1 MHTINIHSSTFNNTL
16 YSIQKRLVFLLCI
29 ASALVSASLWSMTAS
44 AAAPVALSHILSVQ
58 TYAGGGNGPDSTSD
72 GASTKTAR
80 FGGPNGLRVA
90 PDGRL
95 FVTDRGRLRV
105 VSADG
110 STVSTYAGGGS
121 VDVDSAS
128 TSNIRFS
135 SLQDVAIHPDGRVF
149 VLDGGSFSGHR
160 VYVIDPTGSTASVY
174 AGGGI
179 FGDFAGSFADGVSTT
194 TARFNQPLGMALR
207 SDGRLFIAD
216 TENHR
221 IRVISADGATVSTY
235 AGNGNPGLVDG
246 DADAAEFNRPVSLAF
261 ATDGRLFVGDGDN
274 RRIRVISADGNT
286 VSTYAGR
293 GATGETAPDER
304 FPPADSI
311 DFFDVAYIAI
321 TTDGRILV
329 GDDGSHNIRVISAD
343 GSRISV
349 YAGVNV
355 AASDNIR
362 PSFGINPLNEGYPAA
377 DAGFRNPQGIAIDA
391 TGRVFVANRDF
402 NLVSV
407 IAPSLAVADIPPVQL
422 SAAQQVRGA
431 SVFSAGVVQSLFSDA
446 DGSTLSYSLVE
457 TSSATAISFAIDSVS
472 GAITYLQPTEAL
484 ANTQTLVI
492 AASDEQ
498 GTATSRL
505 TVISEPLSNY
515 PPQFGLS
522 TSALT
527 RAEGFADPITITIN
541 DPDDGDTDG
550 IEQPITYSLRIAP
563 NDLSAPFATFAID
576 PQSGTITITS
586 ISGVGAFGNITV
598 RVIADDGSNSHS
610 ESEQSFTLTVTQV
623 NNTPPVVAPSLR
635 TVRTYA
641 GSGVNDF
648 ADGSALTAQF
658 NTPNGIARAADG
670 RLFVAD
676 TVNHRI
682 RVISADGATV
692 STYAGDGVQN
702 FADGS
707 TTTAR
712 FDQPQGIAVA
722 ADGRLFVADES
733 NNRIRVISA
742 DGTTVSTYAGDGV
755 AAFADGSTSTASFR
769 SPRGIAV
776 AADGRLFVADTVNHR
791 IRVISADGATVSTY
805 AGSGN
810 TGFFGGGFADGS
822 TTTARFNT
830 PIGIAVAADGRVFV
844 ADAINH
850 RIRVISADG
859 ATVSTYA
866 GSGNTGFFGGGFAD
880 GSTTTARFASPAD
893 FVVTSDGRVFVADT
907 GNSRIRVISADG
919 ASVSTYAGSGATAQT
934 NAPQELQAALDI
946 DLGTPQRMTLAPDG
960 RLFFTDSDSHR
971 IRVIEVIPSTSE
983 NFGSVTLGTGFQG
996 AGTRVISA
1004 QNLFFDA
1011 EDNDLTFS
1019 ILSGNEDGLFAIDAA
1034 SGRVTLADSL
1044 TDTRTGTNTLVIQAQ
1059 DLAGSATVTLTI
1071 VVEEVN
1077 DPPTFA
1083 LSASALALDEDFGT
1097 NTDIVVV
1104 NPDDGDAAI
1113 EQTLTYRVFTINL
1126 LPAELAALVTIAIS
1140 SETGAVTL
1148 SSVDNAFGEVML
1160 TVEVNDS
1167 SDTDNI
1173 AQQTFLLRINSV
1185 NDAPRFTLS
1194 DAAITL
1200 EEEFSENTSITV
1212 SSSDDGDGTNQPL
1225 TYSISPASTGFATL
1239 AIDAQSGAVTITS
1252 IADGFGSAVIT
1263 VTVDDASAINSVA
1276 TQTFMLTVS
1285 NVNDA
1290 PNLTLSTNVL
1300 TLNEDFGSNVVDI
1313 IENVDDGD
1321 GTNQVLSYSVSTNN
1335 VGFSTLTINPQS
1347 GTLTLTSIA
1356 DAFGEATLTI
1366 TVTDSSA
1373 TNNEATQV
1381 LRLRVLPVNDP
1392 PAFSLS
1398 TTTLRLEED
1407 FTQAIT
1413 VSVVNPNDGDG
1424 DGMEQTLT
1432 YSISPASLG
1441 VVAISFD
1448 ANSGQVILNSVADEN
1463 SINPILFE
1471 ITANDGGAVNNLFSQ
1486 SFTLEIEPVDDP
1498 GNDPPN
1504 VVLSTAVLTLDEDFG
1519 SASITVVSSDDG
1531 DGTNQPLTYSVSP
1544 NNIGFATISI
1554 DSNSGAITL
1563 SSVDNQFGQATLFVT
1578 VDDSA
1583 PEDNLSIIQVVVRA
1597 RAVNDVPAFTL
1608 SRTALTLDEDFGS
1621 ATVNVASSD
1630 DGDNGVQTLSYT
1642 ISTMNVGFATLTI
1655 DSASGEVRLSSVLNA
1670 IGSAAITVTVD
1681 DSSATNNVA
1690 TQTFTLTVN
1699 EVNDPPVFALSTAVL
1714 TLNED
1719 FGTNTGISVVSAN
1732 DGDNGDQVI
1741 TYRINPTNTGFATLA
1756 IDAQTGEVTISSVAN
1771 GFGSAVITVIAEDDG
1786 GGDANQS
1793 TQTFMLTVLDV
1804 VDSVLAQRI
1813 SVYAGQIGVNALVN
1827 GSSSTA
1833 RFDTPKGLAL
1843 RADGSLLIVDS
1854 GNNVIRLI
1862 SANGATVS
1870 TYPDSSATSTFN
1882 QLADIAATVDGR
1894 VFVADS
1900 GARQILVI
1908 SADGS
1913 TVSVYA
1919 GSGIAGSENGNSLA
1933 TAQFIEPV
1941 SLAVAEDGRLFIG
1954 DVGSNQIRVINANG
1968 SAVSTYFVGDGR
1980 FVPNDMSIAADGRI
1994 FVADTDNNRIAV
2006 INAAGTAVANYAG
2019 ANAGYVDG
2027 AIASAQ
2033 FNQPQAAFIAGRTV
2047 FVADSNNDVVRLID
2061 ARVSTVS
2068 TLIADTGDLVLDA
2081 PAGIVVSTDGRS
2093 VFIADQN
2100 NHRIVLVETGN
2111 NLPTISAPATFSL
2124 PVNANRSITVTA
2136 TDTDETGSLSF
2147 QVSGGADLL
2156 TLTTA
2161 TNSLMIRSGSD
2172 MGSTTL
2178 TLHTSD
2184 SLGAHTYAELVVTVT
2199 AAAVEQPGSG
2209 GGGDSSGGG
2218 GGGGCSL
2225 QSESGAID
2233 WTLWLLALLSL
2244 AALRGYRRRVS

>member
-1 MHTINIHSSTFNNTL
+1 MHKTNTHTNTFNNTL

-29 ASALVSASLWSMTAS
+29 VLALMSASLWSMTAS
-44 AAAPVALSHILSVQ
+44 AAAPVAVSHILSVH
-58 TYAGGGNGPDSTSD
+58 TYAGGGSGPDSTSD

-80 FGGPNGLRVA
+80 FDRPIGLRVA

-128 TSNIRFS
+128 TSNIRFR

-149 VLDGGSFSGHR
+149 VLDGASFSGNR

-174 AGGGI
+174 AGGGPI
-179 FGDFAGSFADGVSTT
+179 ANFAGSFADGASTT
-194 TARFNQPLGMALR
+194 TARFNRPLGMALH

-216 TENHR
+216 TDNHR
-221 IRVISADGATVSTY
+221 IRVISADGATVFTY
-235 AGNGNPGLVDG
+235 AGNGNPGLLDG
-246 DADAAEFNRPVSLAF
+246 DADTAEFNGPVSLAF

-293 GATGETAPDER
+293 GETGETTSEAQ

-349 YAGVNV
+349 YAGANDIDP
-355 AASDNIR
+355 DNRR
-362 PSFGINPLNEGYPAA
+362 PLTLSNPLNEGHPAA
-377 DAGFRNPQGIAIDA
+377 VAGFRDPRGIAIDA
-391 TGRVFVANRDF
+391 TGRVFVANLDF
-402 NLVSV
+402 DLVSV

-422 SAAQQVRGA
+422 SDAQQVRGA
-431 SVFSAGVVQSLFSDA
+431 SVISAGVVQSLFSDA
-446 DGSTLSYSLVE
+446 DGSTLSYSLVV
-457 TSSATAISFAIDSVS
+457 TSSATVSFAIDSVS

-515 PPQFGLS
+515 PPQFRLS

-527 RAEGFADPITITIN
+527 RVEGFADPITITIN

-550 IEQPITYSLRIAP
+550 IEQPITYSLRIDP
-563 NDLSAPFATFAID
+563 NDLLAPFATFAID

-586 ISGVGAFGNITV
+586 ISGAGAFGNITV
-598 RVIADDGSNSHS
+598 RVIADDGSNSRS
-610 ESEQSFTLTVTQV
+610 ESEQSFILTVTQV

-658 NTPNGIARAADG
+658 NTPGGIARAADG
-670 RLFVAD
+670 RFFVADAGNHRIRVISADGATVSTYAGEGVENFADGSTSTARFRSPRGIALAADGRVFVADERNHRIRVISADGATVSTYAGIGFGFANGSTSTARFAFPSDVALAADGSLFVAD
-676 TVNHRI
+676 SVNHRI

-692 STYAGDGVQN
+692 STYAGSGSG
-702 FADGS
+702 FANGS

-712 FDQPQGIAVA
+712 FDTPQGVAVA
-722 ADGRLFVADES
+722 ADGRVFVAD
-733 NNRIRVISA
+733 A
-742 DGTTVSTYAGDGV
+742 
-755 AAFADGSTSTASFR
+755 
-769 SPRGIAV
+769 
-776 AADGRLFVADTVNHR
+776 VNHR

-810 TGFFGGGFADGS
+810 TGNLVGGFADGS
-822 TTTARFNT
+822 TTTAQFDNPT
-830 PIGIAVAADGRVFV
+830 DVVVTSDGRVFV
-844 ADAINH
+844 TDTGNH

-859 ATVSTYA
+859 AA
-866 GSGNTGFFGGGFAD
+866 
-880 GSTTTARFASPAD
+880 
-893 FVVTSDGRVFVADT
+893 
-907 GNSRIRVISADG
+907 
-919 ASVSTYAGSGATAQT
+919 VSTYAGSGAAAQT
-934 NAPQELQAALDI
+934 NADQALQAALDI
-946 DLGTPQRMTLAPDG
+946 DLRQPRRMILAPDG
-960 RLFFTDSDSHR
+960 RLFFTDSGNHR
-971 IRVIEVIPSTSE
+971 IRVIEVISSASE
-983 NFGSVTLGTGFQG
+983 NFGSVTLGAGFQG

-1011 EDNDLTFS
+1011 EANDLTFS

-1034 SGRVTLADSL
+1034 SGRVTLAGSL
-1044 TDTRTGTNTLVIQAQ
+1044 TDTQTGINTLVIQAE
-1059 DLAGSATVTLTI
+1059 DMAGSATVTLTI

-1077 DPPTFA
+1077 HPPTFT
-1083 LSASALALDEDFGT
+1083 LSATTLELNEDFGT

-1113 EQTLTYRVFTINL
+1113 EQPLTYSIFTNNL
-1126 LPAELAALVTIAIS
+1126 QSAALAALVTIAIS
-1140 SETGAVTL
+1140 TETGAVSL
-1148 SSVDNAFGEVML
+1148 SSVDNAFGEVSL
-1160 TVEVNDS
+1160 TVVVNDS
-1167 SDTDNI
+1167 SDTDNL

-1200 EEEFSENTSITV
+1200 EEGFSENTSITV
-1212 SSSDDGDGTNQPL
+1212 SSSDDGDGSNQPL

-1239 AIDAQSGAVTITS
+1239 AIDAQSGSVTITS
-1252 IADGFGSAVIT
+1252 IAEGFGSAVIT
-1263 VTVDDASAINSVA
+1263 VTVTDSSATNNVA

-1300 TLNEDFGSNVVDI
+1300 TLNEDFVSNVVGI
-1313 IENVDDGD
+1313 IENADDGD

-1398 TTTLRLEED
+1398 TTTLSLEED
-1407 FTQAIT
+1407 FAQAIT
-1413 VSVVNPNDGDG
+1413 VSVVNPNDGDA

-1432 YSISPASLG
+1432 YSISPASSEL
-1441 VVAISFD
+1441 VAISFD
-1448 ANSGQVILNSVADEN
+1448 ANSGQVILNSVADAN

-1471 ITANDGGAVNNLFSQ
+1471 ITAHDGGAVNNLFSQ
-1486 SFTLEIEPVDDP
+1486 SFTLEIEPVDEP

-1519 SASITVVSSDDG
+1519 SVSITVVSSDDG
-1531 DGTNQPLTYSVSP
+1531 DEDDTNQPLTYSISP

-1583 PEDNLSIIQVVVRA
+1583 PEDNLSVIQVIVEA
-1597 RAVNDVPAFTL
+1597 RAVNDVPAFTF

-1642 ISTMNVGFATLTI
+1642 ISTMNVAFATLTI
-1655 DSASGEVRLSSVLNA
+1655 DSASGEVRLSSVPNA
-1670 IGSAAITVTVD
+1670 IGAATITVTVD
-1681 DSSATNNVA
+1681 DASATNNVA

-1699 EVNDPPVFALSTAVL
+1699 AVNDPPVFALSTAVL

-1719 FGTNTGISVVSAN
+1719 FGTNTNISVVSAN
-1732 DGDNGDQVI
+1732 DGDNGDQEI

-1786 GGDANQS
+1786 GGNTNQS

-1813 SVYAGQIGVNALVN
+1813 SVYAGQAGDNALVN

-1862 SANGATVS
+1862 SADGATVS
-1870 TYPDSSATSTFN
+1870 TYPDSSATSTFT

-1900 GARQILVI
+1900 GERRILVI

-1933 TAQFIEPV
+1933 TAQFNEPV

-1954 DVGSNQIRVINANG
+1954 DVGNNQIRVINADG
-1968 SAVSTYFVGDGR
+1968 SAVSTYFDGDGQ
-1980 FVPNDMSIAADGRI
+1980 FVPNDISIAADGRV
-1994 FVADTDNNRIAV
+1994 FVADTDNNRVAV
-2006 INAAGTAVANYAG
+2006 INAARAAARTVTNYAG

-2047 FVADSNNDVVRLID
+2047 FVADSNNDVVRLIG
-2061 ARVSTVS
+2061 ARASTVS

-2081 PAGIVVSTDGRS
+2081 PAGIVVSTDGSS

-2124 PVNANRSITVTA
+2124 PVNANRSISVTA

-2161 TNSLMIRSGSD
+2161 TNSLMILSGSD

-2184 SLGAHTYAELVVTVT
+2184 SLGARTYAELVVTVT
-2199 AAAVEQPGSG
+2199 NAVEQPGSG
-2209 GGGDSSGGG
+2209 GGGGDSSGG

>member
-1 MHTINIHSSTFNNTL
+1 MHTTNTHSNTHSSTFNNTL
-16 YSIQKRLVFLLCI
+16 YSIPKRLVFLFCI
-29 ASALVSASLWSMTAS
+29 VSASLWSMTAS
-44 AAAPVALSHILSVQ
+44 AAAPVALSHILSVH
-58 TYAGGGNGPDSTSD
+58 TYAGGGNGPDNDTD

-80 FGGPNGLRVA
+80 FSGVTGLRVA

-128 TSNIRFS
+128 TANIYFRR
-135 SLQDVAIHPDGRVF
+135 LQDVAIHPDGRVF
-149 VLDGGSFSGHR
+149 VLDGSSFSGHR

-174 AGGGI
+174 AGGGLI
-179 FGDFAGSFADGVSTT
+179 GRTFGSFADGASTT
-194 TARFNQPLGMALR
+194 TARFSQPLGMALH

-216 TENHR
+216 TANHR

-235 AGNGNPGLVDG
+235 AGNGNPGLLDG
-246 DADAAEFNRPVSLAF
+246 DADAAEFNRPISLAF

-293 GATGETAPDER
+293 GVTGETATNAQ

-329 GDDGSHNIRVISAD
+329 SDDGSHNIRVISAD
-343 GSRISV
+343 GSRVSV
-349 YAGVNV
+349 YAGAN
-355 AASDNIR
+355 DIDPGNIR
-362 PSFGINPLNEGYPAA
+362 LGFGSNPLNEGLPAA
-377 DAGFRNPQGIAIDA
+377 EAGFGTPQGIAIDA
-391 TGRVFVANRDF
+391 TGRVFVANIGF
-402 NLVSV
+402 GLVSV

-431 SVFSAGVVQSLFSDA
+431 SVINAGLVQSLFSDA
-446 DGSTLSYSLVE
+446 DGSILSYSLVE
-457 TSSATAISFAIDSVS
+457 TSSATAVSFAIDSVS

-505 TVISEPLSNY
+505 TVVSEPLSNY

-527 RAEGFADPITITIN
+527 RVEGFADPITITIT

-550 IEQPITYSLRIAP
+550 IEQPITYSLRIDP
-563 NDLSAPFATFAID
+563 NDLLAPFATFAID

-586 ISGVGAFGNITV
+586 ISGVGVFGNITV

-623 NNTPPVVAPSLR
+623 SNTPPMVAPSLR
-635 TVRTYA
+635 IVRTYA
-641 GSGVNDF
+641 GSGVISGFVNF

-658 NTPNGIARAADG
+658 NGPSGIARAADG
-670 RLFVAD
+670 RLFIGDINNRRIRVISADGATVSTYAGNRLQNDFADGSTTTARFLSPRGVAVTTDGRLFVADEGNHRIRVISADGATVSTYAGDGAFGFANGSTTTARFASPLGVAVTTDGRLFVAD
-676 TVNHRI
+676 TRNHRIRVISADGTVSTYAGSGNTATLVGGFADGSTTTARFDQPSGVAVAADGRVFVADTINHRI

-692 STYAGDGVQN
+692 STYAGDGVQG

-712 FDQPQGIAVA
+712 FDDPTDVVVA
-722 ADGRLFVADES
+722 SDGRVFVTDTD
-733 NNRIRVISA
+733 NN
-742 DGTTVSTYAGDGV
+742 
-755 AAFADGSTSTASFR
+755 
-769 SPRGIAV
+769 
-776 AADGRLFVADTVNHR
+776 R

-805 AGSGN
+805 AGSG
-810 TGFFGGGFADGS
+810 
-822 TTTARFNT
+822 
-830 PIGIAVAADGRVFV
+830 AVAQA
-844 ADAINH
+844 
-850 RIRVISADG
+850 
-859 ATVSTYA
+859 
-866 GSGNTGFFGGGFAD
+866 
-880 GSTTTARFASPAD
+880 
-893 FVVTSDGRVFVADT
+893 
-907 GNSRIRVISADG
+907 
-919 ASVSTYAGSGATAQT
+919 
-934 NAPQELQAALDI
+934 NAPQLESETALDT
-946 DLGTPQRMTLAPDG
+946 DLSAPRRMTLAPDG
-960 RLFFTDSDSHR
+960 RLFFTDSGSHR
-971 IRVIEVIPSTSE
+971 IRVIEVISSTSE
-983 NFGSVTLGTGFQG
+983 NFGSVTLGAGFQG
-996 AGTRVISA
+996 AGTRVIGA
-1004 QNLFFDA
+1004 QSLFFDA
-1011 EDNDLTFS
+1011 EASDLSFS

-1034 SGRVTLADSL
+1034 SGRVTLAGSL
-1044 TDTRTGTNTLVIQAQ
+1044 TDTQTGINTLVIQAQ
-1059 DLAGSATVTLTI
+1059 DMAGSATVTLTI
-1071 VVEEVN
+1071 VVEEMN
-1077 DPPTFA
+1077 QAPTFT
-1083 LSASALALDEDFGT
+1083 LSASTLALDEDFGI

-1113 EQTLTYRVFTINL
+1113 EQTLTYSIFTNNL
-1126 LPAELAALVTIAIS
+1126 QPAALAALVSIAIS
-1140 SETGAVTL
+1140 TETGAVTL
-1148 SSVDNAFGEVML
+1148 SSVDNAFGEVTL

-1167 SDTDNI
+1167 SDTDNT
-1173 AQQTFLLRINSV
+1173 AQQTFLLRINNV

-1194 DAAITL
+1194 TAAITL

-1212 SSSDDGDGTNQPL
+1212 SSSDDGDAAIEQTL

-1263 VTVDDASAINSVA
+1263 VTVDDASATNNVA

-1300 TLNEDFGSNVVDI
+1300 TLNEDFDSNVVGI
-1313 IENVDDGD
+1313 IENADDGD

-1335 VGFSTLTINPQS
+1335 VGFTTLTINAQS

-1392 PAFSLS
+1392 PIFSLS

-1407 FTQAIT
+1407 FAQAIT
-1413 VSVVNPNDGDG
+1413 VSVVNPNDGDD

-1432 YSISPASLG
+1432 YSISPASIEL
-1441 VVAISFD
+1441 VAISFD
-1448 ANSGQVILNSVADEN
+1448 ANSGQVILNSVADAN

-1471 ITANDGGAVNNLFSQ
+1471 ITAHDGGAVNNLFSQ
-1486 SFTLEIEPVDDP
+1486 AFTLEIEPFNDS

-1519 SASITVVSSDDG
+1519 SVSITVVSSDDG
-1531 DGTNQPLTYSVSP
+1531 DGTNQPLTYSIST

-1554 DSNSGAITL
+1554 DSNSGTITL

-1583 PEDNLSIIQVVVRA
+1583 SEDNLSVIQVVVRA

-1621 ATVNVASSD
+1621 ATVDVASSD
-1630 DGDNGVQTLSYT
+1630 DGDNGVQTLSYS

-1655 DSASGEVRLSSVLNA
+1655 DSASGEVRLSSVLDA
-1670 IGSAAITVTVD
+1670 IGSATITVTVD
-1681 DSSATNNVA
+1681 DSSAANNVA
-1690 TQTFTLTVN
+1690 TQTFTVTVN
-1699 EVNDPPVFALSTAVL
+1699 AVNDPPVFALSTAVL

-1719 FGTNTGISVVSAN
+1719 FGTNTVISVVSAN
-1732 DGDNGDQVI
+1732 DGDNGNQVI
-1741 TYRINPTNTGFATLA
+1741 TYRINSTNTGFATLA
-1756 IDAQTGEVTISSVAN
+1756 IDAQTGAVTISSVAN

-1813 SVYAGQIGVNALVN
+1813 SVYAGQIGDNALVN

-1862 SANGATVS
+1862 SADGATVS
-1870 TYPDSSATSTFN
+1870 TYPDSSATSTFD

-1900 GARQILVI
+1900 GERQILVI

-1919 GSGIAGSENGNSLA
+1919 GSGISGSENGNSLA
-1933 TAQFIEPV
+1933 TAQFNEPV

-1954 DVGSNQIRVINANG
+1954 DVGNNQIRVINANG
-1968 SAVSTYFVGDGR
+1968 STISTYFDGDGR
-1980 FVPNDMSIAADGRI
+1980 FVPNDISIAADGRV

-2081 PAGIVVSTDGRS
+2081 PAGIVVSTDGSS

-2124 PVNANRSITVTA
+2124 PVNANRSVSVTA

-2147 QVSGGADLL
+2147 QVSGGTDLL

-2172 MGSTTL
+2172 TGSTTL

-2184 SLGAHTYAELVVTVT
+2184 SLGARTYAELVVTVT
-2199 AAAVEQPGSG
+2199 DAVAQAA
-2209 GGGDSSGGG
+2209 SSSGG

-2244 AALRGYRRRVS
+2244 AALRGYRRST

>member
-1 MHTINIHSSTFNNTL
+1 MHTLNTHTNTFNNTFNNTL
-16 YSIQKRLVFLLCI
+16 YSIQKRLIFLLCI
-29 ASALVSASLWSMTAS
+29 VSALVSVSLWSMTAS
-44 AAAPVALSHILSVQ
+44 AAAPVALSHSESEQSFALTVTQVNNSPPVVAPSLRIVR
-58 TYAGGGNGPDSTSD
+58 TYAGSGLGFANGSTTT
-72 GASTKTAR
+72 ASFRSPQGIA
-80 FGGPNGLRVA
+80 VA
-90 PDGRL
+90 ADGRL
-95 FVTDRGRLRV
+95 FV
-105 VSADG
+105 
-110 STVSTYAGGGS
+110 
-121 VDVDSAS
+121 
-128 TSNIRFS
+128 
-135 SLQDVAIHPDGRVF
+135 
-149 VLDGGSFSGHR
+149 
-160 VYVIDPTGSTASVY
+160 
-174 AGGGI
+174 
-179 FGDFAGSFADGVSTT
+179 
-194 TARFNQPLGMALR
+194 
-207 SDGRLFIAD
+207 AD
-216 TENHR
+216 TFNYR

-235 AGNGNPGLVDG
+235 AG
-246 DADAAEFNRPVSLAF
+246 S
-261 ATDGRLFVGDGDN
+261 
-274 RRIRVISADGNT
+274 GNT
-286 VSTYAGR
+286 
-293 GATGETAPDER
+293 
-304 FPPADSI
+304 
-311 DFFDVAYIAI
+311 
-321 TTDGRILV
+321 
-329 GDDGSHNIRVISAD
+329 
-343 GSRISV
+343 
-349 YAGVNV
+349 
-355 AASDNIR
+355 
-362 PSFGINPLNEGYPAA
+362 
-377 DAGFRNPQGIAIDA
+377 
-391 TGRVFVANRDF
+391 
-402 NLVSV
+402 
-407 IAPSLAVADIPPVQL
+407 
-422 SAAQQVRGA
+422 
-431 SVFSAGVVQSLFSDA
+431 
-446 DGSTLSYSLVE
+446 
-457 TSSATAISFAIDSVS
+457 
-472 GAITYLQPTEAL
+472 
-484 ANTQTLVI
+484 
-492 AASDEQ
+492 
-498 GTATSRL
+498 
-505 TVISEPLSNY
+505 
-515 PPQFGLS
+515 GLS
-522 TSALT
+522 
-527 RAEGFADPITITIN
+527 G
-541 DPDDGDTDG
+541 GG
-550 IEQPITYSLRIAP
+550 
-563 NDLSAPFATFAID
+563 
-576 PQSGTITITS
+576 
-586 ISGVGAFGNITV
+586 
-598 RVIADDGSNSHS
+598 
-610 ESEQSFTLTVTQV
+610 
-623 NNTPPVVAPSLR
+623 
-635 TVRTYA
+635 
-641 GSGVNDF
+641 
-648 ADGSALTAQF
+648 
-658 NTPNGIARAADG
+658 
-670 RLFVAD
+670 
-676 TVNHRI
+676 
-682 RVISADGATV
+682 
-692 STYAGDGVQN
+692 
-702 FADGS
+702 
-707 TTTAR
+707 
-712 FDQPQGIAVA
+712 
-722 ADGRLFVADES
+722 
-733 NNRIRVISA
+733 
-742 DGTTVSTYAGDGV
+742 
-755 AAFADGSTSTASFR
+755 FADGSTSTARFDE
-769 SPRGIAV
+769 PNGVAV

-810 TGFFGGGFADGS
+810 TGFSGGGFADGS
-822 TTTARFNT
+822 TSTARFDD
-830 PIGIAVAADGRVFV
+830 PRGVAVAADGRVFV
-844 ADAINH
+844 ADESNHRIRVISADGATVSTYAGSGFGFGFANGGATTAARFSQPNGVAVAADGRVFVADTVNH

-866 GSGNTGFFGGGFAD
+866 GSGNTGLSGGGFAD
-880 GSTTTARFASPAD
+880 GTTSTAQFDSPTD
-893 FVVTSDGRVFVADT
+893 VVVASDGRLFVVDT
-907 GNSRIRVISADG
+907 GNNRIRVISADG
-919 ASVSTYAGSGATAQT
+919 SSVSTYAGSGTTAPAI
-934 NAPQELQAALDI
+934 APQELQAALDI
-946 DLGTPQRMTLAPDG
+946 ALGAPQRMTLAPDG
-960 RLFFTDSDSHR
+960 RIFFTDSNTHR
-971 IRVIEVIPSTSE
+971 IRVIEVVSSTSE
-983 NFGSVTLGTGFQG
+983 NFGSVTLGARFQG

-1011 EDNDLTFS
+1011 EGNDLTFS

-1034 SGRVTLADSL
+1034 SGRVTLAGSL
-1044 TDTRTGTNTLVIQAQ
+1044 TDRQTGINTLVIQAQ

-1077 DPPTFA
+1077 QAPTFA
-1083 LSASALALDEDFGT
+1083 LSTSTLELDEDFGT

-1113 EQTLTYRVFTINL
+1113 EQPLTYSIFANDL
-1126 LPAELAALVTIAIS
+1126 QPAELAALVSIAIS
-1140 SETGAVTL
+1140 PETGAVTL
-1148 SSVDNAFGEVML
+1148 SSVDNAFGEVTL
-1160 TVEVNDS
+1160 TVQVSESFDS
-1167 SDTDNI
+1167 ESV

-1212 SSSDDGDGTNQPL
+1212 SSSDDGDATIEQTL
-1225 TYSISPASTGFATL
+1225 TYSISPASTDFATL
-1239 AIDAQSGAVTITS
+1239 AIDAQSGAVTINS

-1263 VTVDDASAINSVA
+1263 VTVDDASATNNVA

-1300 TLNEDFGSNVVDI
+1300 TLNEDFGSKVGI
-1313 IENVDDGD
+1313 IESADDGD

-1335 VGFSTLTINPQS
+1335 VGFTTLTINAQS

-1398 TTTLRLEED
+1398 TTTLRLTED

-1413 VSVVNPNDGDG
+1413 VSVLNPNDGDD

-1432 YSISPASLG
+1432 YSISPVSLG

-1448 ANSGQVILNSVADEN
+1448 ANSGQVILNSVADAN

-1486 SFTLEIEPVDDP
+1486 PFTLEIEPVDDP

-1531 DGTNQPLTYSVSP
+1531 DGTNQPLTYSISTT
-1544 NNIGFATISI
+1544 NIGFATISI

-1563 SSVDNQFGQATLFVT
+1563 SSVDNQFGQAALFVT

-1597 RAVNDVPAFTL
+1597 RAVNDVPTFTL
-1608 SRTALTLDEDFGS
+1608 SRTA
-1621 ATVNVASSD
+1621 
-1630 DGDNGVQTLSYT
+1630 
-1642 ISTMNVGFATLTI
+1642 
-1655 DSASGEVRLSSVLNA
+1655 
-1670 IGSAAITVTVD
+1670 
-1681 DSSATNNVA
+1681 
-1690 TQTFTLTVN
+1690 
-1699 EVNDPPVFALSTAVL
+1699 L

-1719 FGTNTGISVVSAN
+1719 FGTNTSISVVSAN

-1786 GGDANQS
+1786 GGDSNQS

-1862 SANGATVS
+1862 SADGATVS

-1900 GARQILVI
+1900 GARRILVI
-1908 SADGS
+1908 SADAS
-1913 TVSVYA
+1913 TISVYA
-1919 GSGIAGSENGNSLA
+1919 GSGISGSENGNSLA
-1933 TAQFIEPV
+1933 TAQFIDPV

-1968 SAVSTYFVGDGR
+1968 SAVSTYFDGEGR
-1980 FVPNDMSIAADGRI
+1980 FVPNDINIAADGRI

-2111 NLPTISAPATFSL
+2111 SLPTINAPATFSL
-2124 PVNANRSITVTA
+2124 PLNANRSISVTA

-2199 AAAVEQPGSG
+2199 DAAVEQPGSG
-2209 GGGDSSGGG
+2209 GGGGGDSSGGGGG

-2244 AALRGYRRRVS
+2244 AALRGYRRST

>member
-1 MHTINIHSSTFNNTL
+1 MHTLNTHTNTFNNTR
-16 YSIQKRLVFLLCI
+16 YSIQKRVVFLLCI
-29 ASALVSASLWSMTAS
+29 VSALMSASLWSMTAS

-58 TYAGGGNGPDSTSD
+58 TYAGGGSGPDSTSD
-72 GASTKTAR
+72 GASTQTAR
-80 FGGPNGLRVA
+80 FDIPNGLTVA

-95 FVTDRGRLRV
+95 FITDRGRLRV

-128 TSNIRFS
+128 TSNIRFRR
-135 SLQDVAIHPDGRVF
+135 LQDVAIHPDGRVF
-149 VLDGGSFSGHR
+149 VLDGAFFSGHR

-174 AGGGI
+174 AGGGPI
-179 FGDFAGSFADGVSTT
+179 GGFAGSFADGASTT
-194 TARFNQPLGMALR
+194 TARFDRPLGMALH

-216 TENHR
+216 TDNHR

-246 DADAAEFNRPVSLAF
+246 DVDAAEFNGPVSLAF

-293 GATGETAPDER
+293 GATGETGADSP

-321 TTDGRILV
+321 TNDGRILV
-329 GDDGSHNIRVISAD
+329 SDDGSSNIRVISAD

-349 YAGVNV
+349 YAGADGVGP
-355 AASDNIR
+355 DNRR
-362 PSFGINPLNEGYPAA
+362 PNFGTNPLNEGPAA
-377 DAGFRNPQGIAIDA
+377 EAGFRIPRGIAIDA
-391 TGRVFVANRDF
+391 TGRVFVANSEF

-431 SVFSAGVVQSLFSDA
+431 SVISAGVVQSLFSDA

-457 TSSATAISFAIDSVS
+457 TSSAAVSFAIDSVS

-505 TVISEPLSNY
+505 TVVSEPLSNY
-515 PPQFGLS
+515 PPQFRLS
-522 TSALT
+522 TSAIT
-527 RAEGFADPITITIN
+527 RAEEFADPITITIK

-550 IEQPITYSLRIAP
+550 IEQPITYSLRIDP
-563 NDLSAPFATFAID
+563 NDLLAPFATFAID

-586 ISGVGAFGNITV
+586 ISGAGAFGNITV

-623 NNTPPVVAPSLR
+623 NNTPPVIAPSLR

-641 GSGVNDF
+641 GSGVSNF

-658 NTPNGIARAADG
+658 NRPSGIARTTDGRFFVADSFNHRIRVINADGATVSTYAGEGVQAFADGSTTTARFSAPRGIALAADG

-676 TVNHRI
+676 ERNHRI

-692 STYAGDGVQN
+692 STYAGDG
-702 FADGS
+702 F
-707 TTTAR
+707 
-712 FDQPQGIAVA
+712 
-722 ADGRLFVADES
+722 
-733 NNRIRVISA
+733 
-742 DGTTVSTYAGDGV
+742 
-755 AAFADGSTSTASFR
+755 AAFADGSTSTARFR
-769 SPRGIAV
+769 FPTGVAL
-776 AADGRLFVADTVNHR
+776 AADGRLFVADSLNHR

-805 AGSGN
+805 AGSAS
-810 TGFFGGGFADGS
+810 GFANGSTTTARFRSPRGIALAADGRVFVADTENQRIRVISADGATISTYAGDGVEGFADGS
-822 TTTARFNT
+822 TTTARFDDPNDVVVT
-830 PIGIAVAADGRVFV
+830 SDGRVFV
-844 ADAINH
+844 TDTGNH

-859 ATVSTYA
+859 AA
-866 GSGNTGFFGGGFAD
+866 
-880 GSTTTARFASPAD
+880 
-893 FVVTSDGRVFVADT
+893 
-907 GNSRIRVISADG
+907 
-919 ASVSTYAGSGATAQT
+919 VSTYAGSGAAAQA
-934 NAPQELQAALDI
+934 NEPQELQAALDI
-946 DLGTPQRMTLAPDG
+946 ALGAPQRMIFAPDG
-960 RLFFTDSDSHR
+960 RLFFTGSNSHR
-971 IRVIEVIPSTSE
+971 IRVIEVISSTSE
-983 NFGSVTLGTGFQG
+983 NFGSVTLGAGFQG
-996 AGTRVISA
+996 AGTRIISA
-1004 QNLFFDA
+1004 QSLFFDA
-1011 EDNDLTFS
+1011 EANDLTFS

-1034 SGRVTLADSL
+1034 SGRVTLAGSL
-1044 TDTRTGTNTLVIQAQ
+1044 TDRQTGINTLVIQAQ
-1059 DLAGSATVTLTI
+1059 DSAGSATVTLTI

-1077 DPPTFA
+1077 HPPTFT
-1083 LSASALALDEDFGT
+1083 LSATTLELNEDFGT

-1113 EQTLTYRVFTINL
+1113 EQPLTYSIFTNNL
-1126 LPAELAALVTIAIS
+1126 LPAALAALVTIAIS
-1140 SETGAVTL
+1140 TETGAVSL
-1148 SSVDNAFGEVML
+1148 SSVDNAFGEVIL
-1160 TVEVNDS
+1160 TVVVDDS
-1167 SDTDNI
+1167 SDTDNR

-1200 EEEFSENTSITV
+1200 EEGFSENTSITV
-1212 SSSDDGDGTNQPL
+1212 SSSDDGDGSNQPL
-1225 TYSISPASTGFATL
+1225 TYSISPANTGFATL
-1239 AIDAQSGAVTITS
+1239 AIDAQSGTVTITS
-1252 IADGFGSAVIT
+1252 IAEGFGSAVIT
-1263 VTVDDASAINSVA
+1263 VTVDDASATNNVA

-1290 PNLTLSTNVL
+1290 PNFTLSTNVL
-1300 TLNEDFGSNVVDI
+1300 TLNEDFGSNVVGI
-1313 IENVDDGD
+1313 IENADDGD

-1398 TTTLRLEED
+1398 TTTLSLEED
-1407 FTQAIT
+1407 FAQAIT
-1413 VSVVNPNDGDG
+1413 VSVVNPNDGDA

-1432 YSISPASLG
+1432 YSISPASSEL
-1441 VVAISFD
+1441 VAISFD
-1448 ANSGQVILNSVADEN
+1448 ANSGQVILNSVADAN

-1471 ITANDGGAVNNLFSQ
+1471 ITAHDGGAVNNLFSQ
-1486 SFTLEIEPVDDP
+1486 SFTLEIQPVDEP

-1583 PEDNLSIIQVVVRA
+1583 PEDNLSVIQVIVEA
-1597 RAVNDVPAFTL
+1597 RAVNDVPAFTF

-1642 ISTMNVGFATLTI
+1642 ISTMNVAFATLTI
-1655 DSASGEVRLSSVLNA
+1655 DSASGEVRLSSVPNA
-1670 IGSAAITVTVD
+1670 IGSATITVTVD
-1681 DSSATNNVA
+1681 DASATNNVA

-1699 EVNDPPVFALSTAVL
+1699 AVNDPPVFALSTAVL

-1719 FGTNTGISVVSAN
+1719 FGTNTNISVVSAN
-1732 DGDNGDQVI
+1732 DGDNGDQEI

-1756 IDAQTGEVTISSVAN
+1756 IDATGEVTISSVAN

-1786 GGDANQS
+1786 GGNTNQS

-1813 SVYAGQIGVNALVN
+1813 SVYAGQAGDNALVN

-1862 SANGATVS
+1862 SADGATVS
-1870 TYPDSSATSTFN
+1870 TYPDSSATSTFT

-1900 GARQILVI
+1900 GERQILVI

-1933 TAQFIEPV
+1933 TAQFNEPV

-1954 DVGSNQIRVINANG
+1954 DVGNNQIRVINADG
-1968 SAVSTYFVGDGR
+1968 SAVSTYFDGDGQ
-1980 FVPNDMSIAADGRI
+1980 FVPNDISIAADGRV
-1994 FVADTDNNRIAV
+1994 FVADTDNNRVAV
-2006 INAAGTAVANYAG
+2006 INAARAAAARTVTNYAG

-2047 FVADSNNDVVRLID
+2047 FIADSNNDVVRLIG
-2061 ARVSTVS
+2061 ARASTVS

-2124 PVNANRSITVTA
+2124 PVNANRSISVTA

-2147 QVSGGADLL
+2147 QVSGGTDLL

-2161 TNSLMIRSGSD
+2161 TNSLMILSGSD

-2184 SLGAHTYAELVVTVT
+2184 SLGARTYAELVVTVT
-2199 AAAVEQPGSG
+2199 DAVEQPGSG
-2209 GGGDSSGGG
+2209 GGGDSSGG

-2244 AALRGYRRRVS
+2244 AALRGYRRST

>member
-1 MHTINIHSSTFNNTL
+1 MHKTNTHTNTFNNTL

-29 ASALVSASLWSMTAS
+29 VSALMSASLWSMTAS

-58 TYAGGGNGPDSTSD
+58 TYAGGGSGPDSTSD
-72 GASTKTAR
+72 GASTQTAR
-80 FGGPNGLRVA
+80 FDRPTGLRVA

-95 FVTDRGRLRV
+95 FVTNPNHLRV

-128 TSNIRFS
+128 TSNIRFRR
-135 SLQDVAIHPDGRVF
+135 LLDVAIHPDGRMF
-149 VLDGGSFSGHR
+149 VLDGGERSGHR

-174 AGGGI
+174 AGGGLI
-179 FGDFAGSFADGVSTT
+179 GGSLGSFADGASTT
-194 TARFNQPLGMALR
+194 TARFNRPLGMALH

-216 TENHR
+216 TNNHR
-221 IRVISADGATVSTY
+221 IRVISADGATVFTY

-246 DADAAEFNRPVSLAF
+246 DVDAAEFNAPVSLAF
-261 ATDGRLFVGDGDN
+261 ATDGRLFVGDGAN

-293 GATGETAPDER
+293 GDTGETRSDDS

-329 GDDGSHNIRVISAD
+329 SDDGSHNIRVISAD

-349 YAGVNV
+349 YAGAN
-355 AASDNIR
+355 DIGPGNIR
-362 PSFGINPLNEGYPAA
+362 GLATSPLNEGHPAA
-377 DAGFRNPQGIAIDA
+377 DAGFRNPLGIAIDA
-391 TGRVFVANRDF
+391 TGRVFVANSNF

-457 TSSATAISFAIDSVS
+457 TSSATAVSFAIDSVS

-505 TVISEPLSNY
+505 TVISEPLSNNY
-515 PPQFGLS
+515 PPQFRLS

-550 IEQPITYSLRIAP
+550 IEQPIRYSLRIDP
-563 NDLSAPFATFAID
+563 NDLLAPFATFAID

-586 ISGVGAFGNITV
+586 ISGAGAFGNITV
-598 RVIADDGSNSHS
+598 RVIADDGSNSRS

-635 TVRTYA
+635 TVRIYA

-658 NTPNGIARAADG
+658 NLPSGIARAADG

-676 TVNHRI
+676 TFNHRIRVISADGATVSTYAGEGVQAFADGSTSTARFNAPRGIALAADGRLFVADERNHRI

-692 STYAGDGVQN
+692 STYAGDG
-702 FADGS
+702 F
-707 TTTAR
+707 
-712 FDQPQGIAVA
+712 
-722 ADGRLFVADES
+722 
-733 NNRIRVISA
+733 
-742 DGTTVSTYAGDGV
+742 
-755 AAFADGSTSTASFR
+755 AAFADGSTSTARFR
-769 SPRGIAV
+769 FPSDVALAADGSLFVADVFNHRIRVISADGATVSTYAGISAGFANGSTTTARFDRPQGVAV
-776 AADGRLFVADTVNHR
+776 AADGRVFVADIRNQR

-810 TGFFGGGFADGS
+810 TGSSVGGFADGS
-822 TTTARFNT
+822 TTTAQFEEPT
-830 PIGIAVAADGRVFV
+830 DV
-844 ADAINH
+844 
-850 RIRVISADG
+850 
-859 ATVSTYA
+859 
-866 GSGNTGFFGGGFAD
+866 
-880 GSTTTARFASPAD
+880 
-893 FVVTSDGRVFVADT
+893 VVTSDGRVFVADT
-907 GNSRIRVISADG
+907 DNSRIRVIRADG
-919 ASVSTYAGSGATAQT
+919 AAVSTYAGSGT
-934 NAPQELQAALDI
+934 NAQINADQALQAALDI
-946 DLGTPQRMTLAPDG
+946 DLRFPQRMTLAPDG
-960 RLFFTDSDSHR
+960 RLFFTDAINR
-971 IRVIEVIPSTSE
+971 IRVIEVISSTSE
-983 NFGSVTLGTGFQG
+983 NFGSVTLGAGFQG

-1011 EDNDLTFS
+1011 EANDLTFS

-1034 SGRVTLADSL
+1034 SGRVTLAGSL
-1044 TDTRTGTNTLVIQAQ
+1044 TDRQTGINTLVVQAQ

-1077 DPPTFA
+1077 QAPTFT
-1083 LSASALALDEDFGT
+1083 LSASTLELDEDFST
-1097 NTDIVVV
+1097 NTDIVIV

-1113 EQTLTYRVFTINL
+1113 EQTLTYSIFTNNL
-1126 LPAELAALVTIAIS
+1126 QPAALAALVSIAIS
-1140 SETGAVTL
+1140 TETGAVTL
-1148 SSVDNAFGEVML
+1148 SSVDNAFGEVIL
-1160 TVEVNDS
+1160 TVVVNDS
-1167 SDTDNI
+1167 SDTDNL
-1173 AQQTFLLRINSV
+1173 ARQTFLLRINSV

-1200 EEEFSENTSITV
+1200 EEGFSENTSITV

-1239 AIDAQSGAVTITS
+1239 AIDAQSGTVTITS

-1263 VTVDDASAINSVA
+1263 VTVDDASATNNVA

-1290 PNLTLSTNVL
+1290 PNFTLSTNVL
-1300 TLNEDFGSNVVDI
+1300 TLNEDFGSNVVGI
-1313 IENVDDGD
+1313 IENADDGD

-1335 VGFSTLTINPQS
+1335 VGFSTLTINAQS

-1398 TTTLRLEED
+1398 TTTLRLDED
-1407 FTQAIT
+1407 FAQAIT
-1413 VSVVNPNDGDG
+1413 VSVVNPNDGD

-1432 YSISPASLG
+1432 YSISPVSLG
-1441 VVAISFD
+1441 VVDISFD
-1448 ANSGQVILNSVADEN
+1448 ANSGQVILNSVADAN
-1463 SINPILFE
+1463 SITPILFE

-1486 SFTLEIEPVDDP
+1486 SFTLEIEPVDEP

-1504 VVLSTAVLTLDEDFG
+1504 VVLSTTVLTLDEDFG

-1531 DGTNQPLTYSVSP
+1531 DEDGTNQPLTYSIST

-1583 PEDNLSIIQVVVRA
+1583 PEDNLSIIPVVVRA
-1597 RAVNDVPAFTL
+1597 RAVNDVPTFTL

-1655 DSASGEVRLSSVLNA
+1655 DSASGEVRLSSVPNA
-1670 IGSAAITVTVD
+1670 IGSATITVTVD
-1681 DSSATNNVA
+1681 DASATNNVA

-1699 EVNDPPVFALSTAVL
+1699 AVNDPPVFALSTAVL

-1719 FGTNTGISVVSAN
+1719 FGTNTNISVVSAN

-1756 IDAQTGEVTISSVAN
+1756 IDATGAVTISSVAN

-1786 GGDANQS
+1786 GGNTNQS

-1813 SVYAGQIGVNALVN
+1813 SVYAGQAGDNALVN

-1862 SANGATVS
+1862 SADGATVS

-1900 GARQILVI
+1900 GERQILVI

-1933 TAQFIEPV
+1933 TAQFSEPV

-1954 DVGSNQIRVINANG
+1954 DVGNNQIRVINADG
-1968 SAVSTYFVGDGR
+1968 SAVSTYFDGDGQ
-1980 FVPNDMSIAADGRI
+1980 FVPNDISIAADGRV
-1994 FVADTDNNRIAV
+1994 FVADTDNNRVAV
-2006 INAAGTAVANYAG
+2006 INAARAAARTVTNYAG

-2047 FVADSNNDVVRLID
+2047 FVADSNNDVVRLIG
-2061 ARVSTVS
+2061 ARASTVS

-2081 PAGIVVSTDGRS
+2081 PAGIVVSTDGSS

-2124 PVNANRSITVTA
+2124 PVNANRSISVTA

-2161 TNSLMIRSGSD
+2161 TNSLMILSGSD

-2184 SLGAHTYAELVVTVT
+2184 SLGARTYAELVVTVT
-2199 AAAVEQPGSG
+2199 NAVEQPGSG
-2209 GGGDSSGGG
+2209 GGGDSSGG

>member
-1 MHTINIHSSTFNNTL
+1 MEARSLGIA
-16 YSIQKRLVFLLCI
+16 YMLLTQ
-29 ASALVSASLWSMTAS
+29 L
-44 AAAPVALSHILSVQ
+44 AAPPLFMRAGDQLVAL
-58 TYAGGGNGPDSTSD
+58 T
-72 GASTKTAR
+72 
-80 FGGPNGLRVA
+80 
-90 PDGRL
+90 
-95 FVTDRGRLRV
+95 
-105 VSADG
+105 
-110 STVSTYAGGGS
+110 
-121 VDVDSAS
+121 
-128 TSNIRFS
+128 
-135 SLQDVAIHPDGRVF
+135 
-149 VLDGGSFSGHR
+149 
-160 VYVIDPTGSTASVY
+160 
-174 AGGGI
+174 
-179 FGDFAGSFADGVSTT
+179 GSFADGASTT
-194 TARFNQPLGMALR
+194 TARFDRPLGMALR

-216 TENHR
+216 TDNHR

-235 AGNGNPGLVDG
+235 AGNGNPGLLDG
-246 DADAAEFNRPVSLAF
+246 DADTAEFNRPVSLAF

-293 GATGETAPDER
+293 GATGETVIGSQ

-311 DFFDVAYIAI
+311 DFYDVAYIAI
-321 TTDGRILV
+321 TNDGRILV
-329 GDDGSHNIRVISAD
+329 SDDGSHNIRVISAD
-343 GSRISV
+343 GSRVSV
-349 YAGVNV
+349 YAGANDIDPGNRRPN
-355 AASDNIR
+355 AAT
-362 PSFGINPLNEGYPAA
+362 NPLNEGLPAVE
-377 DAGFRNPQGIAIDA
+377 AGFRNPQGIAIDA
-391 TGRVFVANRDF
+391 TGRVFVAHRELNI
-402 NLVSV
+402 VSV
-407 IAPSLAVADIPPVQL
+407 IAPSLAVADIPPAQL

-431 SVFSAGVVQSLFSDA
+431 SVFSASVVQSLFSDA
-446 DGSTLSYSLVE
+446 DGSILSYSLVE
-457 TSSATAISFAIDSVS
+457 TSSATAVPFAIDSVS

-505 TVISEPLSNY
+505 TVVSEPLSNY
-515 PPQFGLS
+515 PPQFRLS

-527 RAEGFADPITITIN
+527 RVAGFADPITITIN
-541 DPDDGDTDG
+541 GPDDGDTDG
-550 IEQPITYSLRIAP
+550 IEQPITYSLRIDP
-563 NDLSAPFATFAID
+563 NDLLAPFATFAID

-586 ISGVGAFGNITV
+586 ISGADAFGNITV

-623 NNTPPVVAPSLR
+623 SNTPPMVAPSLR
-635 TVRTYA
+635 IVRTYA
-641 GSGVNDF
+641 GSGVINSFVNF

-658 NTPNGIARAADG
+658 SGPSGIARAADG
-670 RLFVAD
+670 RLFIGDTNNRRIRVISADGATVSTYAGNRDQDFFADGSTSTARFLSPRGVALAADGSLFVADEGNHRIRVISADGATVSTYAGGATGFANGTTTTARFASPLDVAVTTDGRLFVAD
-676 TVNHRI
+676 TRNHRIRVISADGTVSTYAGSGNTGTLVNGFADGSTTTARFDQPSGVAVAADGRVFVADTINHRI

-692 STYAGDGVQN
+692 STYAGDGVQG

-707 TTTAR
+707 TTTAQ
-712 FDQPQGIAVA
+712 FDSPTDVVVA
-722 ADGRLFVADES
+722 SDGRVFV
-733 NNRIRVISA
+733 
-742 DGTTVSTYAGDGV
+742 T
-755 AAFADGSTSTASFR
+755 
-769 SPRGIAV
+769 
-776 AADGRLFVADTVNHR
+776 DTGNHR

-805 AGSGN
+805 AGSG
-810 TGFFGGGFADGS
+810 
-822 TTTARFNT
+822 
-830 PIGIAVAADGRVFV
+830 AVAQ
-844 ADAINH
+844 I
-850 RIRVISADG
+850 
-859 ATVSTYA
+859 
-866 GSGNTGFFGGGFAD
+866 
-880 GSTTTARFASPAD
+880 
-893 FVVTSDGRVFVADT
+893 
-907 GNSRIRVISADG
+907 
-919 ASVSTYAGSGATAQT
+919 
-934 NAPQELQAALDI
+934 NAPQLESETALDI
-946 DLGTPQRMTLAPDG
+946 DLSAPQRMTLAPDG
-960 RLFFTDSDSHR
+960 RLFFTDTGSHR
-971 IRVIEVIPSTSE
+971 IRVIEVVSSTSE
-983 NFGSVTLGTGFQG
+983 NFGSVTLGAGFQG
-996 AGTRVISA
+996 AGTRVIGA
-1004 QNLFFDA
+1004 QSLFFDA
-1011 EDNDLTFS
+1011 EASDLTFS

-1044 TDTRTGTNTLVIQAQ
+1044 TDTQTGINTLVIQAQ

-1071 VVEEVN
+1071 VVEEMN
-1077 DPPTFA
+1077 QAPTFT
-1083 LSASALALDEDFGT
+1083 LSASTLALDEDFGT

-1113 EQTLTYRVFTINL
+1113 EQTLTYSIFTNNL
-1126 LPAELAALVTIAIS
+1126 QPAALAALVTIAIS
-1140 SETGAVTL
+1140 TETGAVTL
-1148 SSVDNAFGEVML
+1148 SSVDNAFGEVTL
-1160 TVEVNDS
+1160 TVQVDDS

-1173 AQQTFLLRINSV
+1173 AHQTVLLRINSV

-1212 SSSDDGDGTNQPL
+1212 SSSDDGDGSNQPL

-1252 IADGFGSAVIT
+1252 IAEGFGSAVIT
-1263 VTVDDASAINSVA
+1263 VTVDDASATNNVA

-1300 TLNEDFGSNVVDI
+1300 TLNEDFGSNVVGI
-1313 IENVDDGD
+1313 IENADDGD

-1335 VGFSTLTINPQS
+1335 VGFTTLTINPQS

-1373 TNNEATQV
+1373 TNNETTQV

-1398 TTTLRLEED
+1398 TTTLRLTED

-1413 VSVVNPNDGDG
+1413 VSVLNPNDGDV

-1432 YSISPASLG
+1432 YSISPVSLG

-1448 ANSGQVILNSVADEN
+1448 ANSGQVILNSVADAN

-1486 SFTLEIEPVDDP
+1486 PFTLEIQPVDDS

-1531 DGTNQPLTYSVSP
+1531 DGTNQPLTYSISP

-1554 DSNSGAITL
+1554 DSNSGTITL

-1630 DGDNGVQTLSYT
+1630 DGDNGVQPLSYT

-1670 IGSAAITVTVD
+1670 IGSAVITVTVD
-1681 DSSATNNVA
+1681 DASATNNVA

-1719 FGTNTGISVVSAN
+1719 FGTNTSISVVSAN
-1732 DGDNGDQVI
+1732 DGDNGDQMI

-1813 SVYAGQIGVNALVN
+1813 SVYAGQIGDNALVN

-1862 SANGATVS
+1862 SADGATVS

-1913 TVSVYA
+1913 TISVYA
-1919 GSGIAGSENGNSLA
+1919 GSGISGSENGNSLA

-1941 SLAVAEDGRLFIG
+1941 SLAVTEEGRLFIG
-1954 DVGSNQIRVINANG
+1954 DVGSNRIRVINAN
-1968 SAVSTYFVGDGR
+1968 SSTVSTYFDGDGR

-2061 ARVSTVS
+2061 ARASTVS

-2081 PAGIVVSTDGRS
+2081 PTGIVVSTDGSS

-2124 PVNANRSITVTA
+2124 PLNANRSISVTA

-2199 AAAVEQPGSG
+2199 DAVAQPAS
-2209 GGGDSSGGG
+2209 SSGGG

-2225 QSESGAID
+2225 QSATNHPID
-2233 WTLWLLALLSL
+2233 TTLWWLLLLSL
-2244 AALRGYRRRVS
+2244 ALLTVRAYTTRRPQKNL

>member
-1 MHTINIHSSTFNNTL
+1 MHKTNTHSNTFNNTR
-16 YSIQKRLVFLLCI
+16 YSIQKRVVFLLCI
-29 ASALVSASLWSMTAS
+29 VSALVSASLWSMTAS
-44 AAAPVALSHILSVQ
+44 AAAPVAVSHILSVQ
-58 TYAGGGNGPDSTSD
+58 TYAGGGSGPDSTSD
-72 GASTKTAR
+72 GASTQTAR
-80 FGGPNGLRVA
+80 FDIPTGLRVA

-95 FVTDRGRLRV
+95 FVTNRNHLRV

-110 STVSTYAGGGS
+110 STVSTYAGGGN

-128 TSNIRFS
+128 TSNIRFR

-149 VLDGGSFSGHR
+149 VLDGALFSGHR

-174 AGGGI
+174 AGGGSI
-179 FGDFAGSFADGVSTT
+179 ASFAGSFADGASTT
-194 TARFNQPLGMALR
+194 TARFNRPLGMALH

-216 TENHR
+216 TANHR
-221 IRVISADGATVSTY
+221 IRVISADGARVSTY
-235 AGNGNPGLVDG
+235 AGNGNPGLLDG
-246 DADAAEFNRPVSLAF
+246 DVDAAEFNGPVSLAF
-261 ATDGRLFVGDGDN
+261 ATDGRLFVGDGAN

-293 GATGETAPDER
+293 GVTGETGQDDQ

-321 TTDGRILV
+321 TADGRILV
-329 GDDGSHNIRVISAD
+329 SDDGSQNIRVISAD

-349 YAGVNV
+349 YAGANGVR
-355 AASDNIR
+355 AGNIR
-362 PSFGINPLNEGYPAA
+362 PVFPSNPLNEGYPAA

-402 NLVSV
+402 SRVSV

-431 SVFSAGVVQSLFSDA
+431 SVISAGVVQSLFSDA
-446 DGSTLSYSLVE
+446 DESTLSYSLVE
-457 TSSATAISFAIDSVS
+457 TSLATAVSFAIDSIS
-472 GAITYLQPTEAL
+472 GAITYLRPIEAL

-515 PPQFGLS
+515 PPQFRLS

-527 RAEGFADPITITIN
+527 HAEGFADPITITIK

-550 IEQPITYSLRIAP
+550 IEQPITYSLRIDP
-563 NDLSAPFATFAID
+563 NDLLAPFATFAID

-586 ISGVGAFGNITV
+586 ISGAGAFGNITV
-598 RVIADDGSNSHS
+598 RVIADDGSNSRS

-623 NNTPPVVAPSLR
+623 NNTPPVVVPSLR

-641 GSGVNDF
+641 GNGVNDF

-658 NTPNGIARAADG
+658 NGPGGIARAADG

-676 TVNHRI
+676 AANHRI

-692 STYAGDGVQN
+692 STYAGEGVQG

-707 TTTAR
+707 TSTAR
-712 FDQPQGIAVA
+712 FDFPRGIALA
-722 ADGRLFVADES
+722 ADGRVFVADS
-733 NNRIRVISA
+733 FNHRIRVISA
-742 DGTTVSTYAGDGV
+742 DGATVSTYAGSGFG
-755 AAFADGSTSTASFR
+755 FANGSTSTARFSFP
-769 SPRGIAV
+769 SDVAL
-776 AADGRLFVADTVNHR
+776 AADGSLFVADSVNHR

-805 AGSGN
+805 AGSGS
-810 TGFFGGGFADGS
+810 GFANGS
-822 TTTARFNT
+822 TTTARFRS
-830 PIGIAVAADGRVFV
+830 PRSVALAADGRIFV
-844 ADAINH
+844 ADTDNH

-866 GSGNTGFFGGGFAD
+866 GSGVQNFAD
-880 GSTTTARFASPAD
+880 GSRSTARFNSPTNL
-893 FVVTSDGRVFVADT
+893 VVTSDGRVFVTDT
-907 GNSRIRVISADG
+907 GNHRIRVIRADG
-919 ASVSTYAGSGATAQT
+919 AAVSTYAGSGATAQA
-934 NAPQELQAALDI
+934 NEPQELQAALDI
-946 DLGTPQRMTLAPDG
+946 ALSSPQRMTLAPDG
-960 RLFFTDSDSHR
+960 RLFFTESNGHR
-971 IRVIEVIPSTSE
+971 IRVIEVISSTSE
-983 NFGSVTLGTGFQG
+983 NFGSVTLGAGFQG

-1011 EDNDLTFS
+1011 EANDLTFS

-1034 SGRVTLADSL
+1034 SGRVTLAGSL
-1044 TDTRTGTNTLVIQAQ
+1044 TDRQTGLNTLVIQAQ

-1077 DPPTFA
+1077 HPPTFT
-1083 LSASALALDEDFGT
+1083 LSATTLALDEDFGT

-1113 EQTLTYRVFTINL
+1113 EQPLTYSIFTNDL
-1126 LPAELAALVTIAIS
+1126 QPAALAALVTIAIS
-1140 SETGAVTL
+1140 TETGAVSL
-1148 SSVDNAFGEVML
+1148 SSVDNAFGEVIL
-1160 TVEVNDS
+1160 TVVVNDS
-1167 SDTDNI
+1167 SDTDNR

-1194 DAAITL
+1194 DAAISL

-1239 AIDAQSGAVTITS
+1239 AIDAQSGTVTITS
-1252 IADGFGSAVIT
+1252 IAEGFGSAVIT
-1263 VTVDDASAINSVA
+1263 VTVDDASATNNVA

-1290 PNLTLSTNVL
+1290 PNFTLSTNVL
-1300 TLNEDFGSNVVDI
+1300 TLNEDFGSNVVGI
-1313 IENVDDGD
+1313 IENADDGD

-1335 VGFSTLTINPQS
+1335 VGFTTLTINPQS

-1392 PAFSLS
+1392 PIFSLS

-1407 FTQAIT
+1407 FAQAIT
-1413 VSVVNPNDGDG
+1413 VSVVNPNDGD
-1424 DGMEQTLT
+1424 DDMEQTLT
-1432 YSISPASLG
+1432 YSISPASSEL
-1441 VVAISFD
+1441 VAISFD
-1448 ANSGQVILNSVADEN
+1448 ANSGQLILNSVADAN
-1463 SINPILFE
+1463 SITPILFE

-1486 SFTLEIEPVDDP
+1486 SFTLEIQPVDEP

-1504 VVLSTAVLTLDEDFG
+1504 VVLSTTVLTLDEDFG

-1531 DGTNQPLTYSVSP
+1531 DEDGTNQPLTYSIST

-1583 PEDNLSIIQVVVRA
+1583 PEDNLSIIPVVVRA

-1719 FGTNTGISVVSAN
+1719 FGTNTSISVVSPN
-1732 DGDNGDQVI
+1732 DGDNGNQVI
-1741 TYRINPTNTGFATLA
+1741 TYRINSTNTGFATLA
-1756 IDAQTGEVTISSVAN
+1756 IDAQTGAVTISSVAN

-1786 GGDANQS
+1786 GGNTNQS

-1813 SVYAGQIGVNALVN
+1813 SVYAGQAGDNALVN

-1862 SANGATVS
+1862 SADGATVS
-1870 TYPDSSATSTFN
+1870 TYPDSSATSTFT

-1900 GARQILVI
+1900 GERQILVI

-1933 TAQFIEPV
+1933 TAQFNEPV

-1954 DVGSNQIRVINANG
+1954 DVGNNQIRVINADG
-1968 SAVSTYFVGDGR
+1968 SAVSTYFDGDGQ
-1980 FVPNDMSIAADGRI
+1980 FVPNDISIAADGRV

-2006 INAAGTAVANYAG
+2006 INVARAAARTVTNYAG

-2047 FVADSNNDVVRLID
+2047 FVADSNNDVVRLIG
-2061 ARVSTVS
+2061 ARASTVS

-2124 PVNANRSITVTA
+2124 PVNANRSISVTA
-2136 TDTDETGSLSF
+2136 TDTDESGSLSF
-2147 QVSGGADLL
+2147 QVSGGTDLL

-2161 TNSLMIRSGSD
+2161 TNSLMILSGSD

-2184 SLGAHTYAELVVTVT
+2184 SLGARTYAELVVTVT
-2199 AAAVEQPGSG
+2199 NAVEQPGSG
-2209 GGGDSSGGG
+2209 GGGDSSGG

-2244 AALRGYRRRVS
+2244 AALRGYRRST

>member
-1 MHTINIHSSTFNNTL
+1 MHTTNTYSNTHSSTHSSTFNNTL

-29 ASALVSASLWSMTAS
+29 VSALVSASLWSMTAS
-44 AAAPVALSHILSVQ
+44 AAAPVALSHILSVH
-58 TYAGGGNGPDSTSD
+58 TYAGGGNGPETTSD

-80 FGGPNGLRVA
+80 FSGPTGLRVA

-95 FVTDRGRLRV
+95 FVTDRGHLRV

-128 TSNIRFS
+128 TANIRFRR
-135 SLQDVAIHPDGRVF
+135 LQDVAIHPDGRVF
-149 VLDGGSFSGHR
+149 VLDGGLFSGPR
-160 VYVIDPTGSTASVY
+160 VYVIDPTGSTASIY
-174 AGGGI
+174 AGGGSI
-179 FGDFAGSFADGVSTT
+179 GSFADGGSTT
-194 TARFNQPLGMALR
+194 TARFNQPLGMALH

-216 TENHR
+216 TDNHR
-221 IRVISADGATVSTY
+221 IRVISADGARVSTY

-246 DADAAEFNRPVSLAF
+246 DADAAEFNGPVSLAF

-293 GATGETAPDER
+293 GATGETVLGDP

-329 GDDGSHNIRVISAD
+329 SDDGSHNIRVISAD

-349 YAGVNV
+349 YAG
-355 AASDNIR
+355 ASIVGSNNIR
-362 PSFGINPLNEGYPAA
+362 PFFFSNPLNEGPAA
-377 DAGFRNPQGIAIDA
+377 DAGFRSPRGIAIDA
-391 TGRVFVANRDF
+391 TGRVFVANLDF
-402 NLVSV
+402 SLVSV
-407 IAPSLAVADIPPVQL
+407 IAPSLAVADIPPAQL

-431 SVFSAGVVQSLFSDA
+431 GVFSAGVVQSLFSDA

-457 TSSATAISFAIDSVS
+457 TSSATAVSFAIDSVS

-515 PPQFGLS
+515 PPQFRLS

-550 IEQPITYSLRIAP
+550 IEQPITYSLRIDP
-563 NDLSAPFATFAID
+563 NDLLAPFATFAID

-641 GSGVNDF
+641 GSGVSDF

-658 NTPNGIARAADG
+658 NDPRGIARTTDG

-676 TVNHRI
+676 TANHRI

-692 STYAGDGVQN
+692 STYAGDGVEN

-707 TTTAR
+707 STSTAR
-712 FDQPQGIAVA
+712 FDQPQDVALA

-742 DGTTVSTYAGDGV
+742 DGATVSTYAGDG
-755 AAFADGSTSTASFR
+755 FA
-769 SPRGIAV
+769 
-776 AADGRLFVADTVNHR
+776 
-791 IRVISADGATVSTY
+791 
-805 AGSGN
+805 
-810 TGFFGGGFADGS
+810 GFADGS
-822 TTTARFNT
+822 TTTARFRS
-830 PIGIAVAADGRVFV
+830 PLGVALAADGRVFV
-844 ADAINH
+844 ADTINH

-866 GSGNTGFFGGGFAD
+866 GSGFGFANGSTTTARFSFPQSIAVAADGRVFVADSFNQRIRVISADGATVSTYAGDGVDGFAD
-880 GSTTTARFASPAD
+880 GSTTTARFDTPTD
-893 FVVTSDGRVFVADT
+893 LVVASDGRLFVTDT
-907 GNSRIRVISADG
+907 GNRRIRVISADG
-919 ASVSTYAGSGATAQT
+919 ASVSTYAGSGAVAQA
-934 NAPQELQAALDI
+934 NAPQLESETALDI
-946 DLGTPQRMTLAPDG
+946 DLSEPRRMTLAPDG
-960 RLFFTDSDSHR
+960 RLFFTDSGSHR
-971 IRVIEVIPSTSE
+971 IRVIEVVSSTSE
-983 NFGSVTLGTGFQG
+983 NFGSVTLGAGFQG

-1011 EDNDLTFS
+1011 EANDLTFS

-1034 SGRVTLADSL
+1034 SGRVTLAGSL
-1044 TDTRTGTNTLVIQAQ
+1044 TDRQTGTNTLVIQAE
-1059 DLAGSATVTLTI
+1059 DMAGSATVTLTI

-1077 DPPTFA
+1077 HPPTFT
-1083 LSASALALDEDFGT
+1083 LSATTLELNEDFGT

-1113 EQTLTYRVFTINL
+1113 EQPLTYSIFTNDL
-1126 LPAELAALVTIAIS
+1126 QPAALAALVTIAIS
-1140 SETGAVTL
+1140 TETGAVTL

-1160 TVEVNDS
+1160 TVQVDDS
-1167 SDTDNI
+1167 SDTDNT

-1194 DAAITL
+1194 TAAITL

-1212 SSSDDGDGTNQPL
+1212 SSSDDGDGSNQPL
-1225 TYSISPASTGFATL
+1225 TYSISPANTGFATL

-1252 IADGFGSAVIT
+1252 IAEGFGSAVIT
-1263 VTVDDASAINSVA
+1263 VTVDDASATNNVA

-1300 TLNEDFGSNVVDI
+1300 TLNEDFGSNVVGI
-1313 IENVDDGD
+1313 IENADDGD

-1398 TTTLRLEED
+1398 TTTLRLTED

-1413 VSVVNPNDGDG
+1413 VSVVNPNDGDV

-1448 ANSGQVILNSVADEN
+1448 ANSGQVILNSVADAN

-1471 ITANDGGAVNNLFSQ
+1471 ITANDGGTLNNLFSQ
-1486 SFTLEIEPVDDP
+1486 EFTLEIEPVVEP

-1642 ISTMNVGFATLTI
+1642 ISTMNVAFATLTI
-1655 DSASGEVRLSSVLNA
+1655 DSASGEVRLSSVLDA
-1670 IGSAAITVTVD
+1670 IGSAVITVTVD
-1681 DSSATNNVA
+1681 DASATNNVA

-1699 EVNDPPVFALSTAVL
+1699 AVNDPPVFALSTAVL

-1719 FGTNTGISVVSAN
+1719 FGTNTNISVVSAN
-1732 DGDNGDQVI
+1732 DGDNGDQEI

-1786 GGDANQS
+1786 GGNTNQS

-1813 SVYAGQIGVNALVN
+1813 SVYAGQAGDNALVN

-1862 SANGATVS
+1862 SADGATVS
-1870 TYPDSSATSTFN
+1870 TYPDSSATSTFT

-1954 DVGSNQIRVINANG
+1954 DVGNNQIRVINADG
-1968 SAVSTYFVGDGR
+1968 SAVSTYFDGDGQLC
-1980 FVPNDMSIAADGRI
+1980 
-1994 FVADTDNNRIAV
+1994 T
-2006 INAAGTAVANYAG
+2006 
-2019 ANAGYVDG
+2019 
-2027 AIASAQ
+2027 
-2033 FNQPQAAFIAGRTV
+2033 
-2047 FVADSNNDVVRLID
+2047 
-2061 ARVSTVS
+2061 
-2068 TLIADTGDLVLDA
+2068 
-2081 PAGIVVSTDGRS
+2081 
-2093 VFIADQN
+2093 
-2100 NHRIVLVETGN
+2100 
-2111 NLPTISAPATFSL
+2111 
-2124 PVNANRSITVTA
+2124 
-2136 TDTDETGSLSF
+2136 
-2147 QVSGGADLL
+2147 
-2156 TLTTA
+2156 
-2161 TNSLMIRSGSD
+2161 
-2172 MGSTTL
+2172 
-2178 TLHTSD
+2178 
-2184 SLGAHTYAELVVTVT
+2184 
-2199 AAAVEQPGSG
+2199 
-2209 GGGDSSGGG
+2209 
-2218 GGGGCSL
+2218 
-2225 QSESGAID
+2225 
-2233 WTLWLLALLSL
+2233 
-2244 AALRGYRRRVS
+2244 

>member
-1 MHTINIHSSTFNNTL
+1 MHTINTHSSTFNNTR
-16 YSIQKRLVFLLCI
+16 YSIQKRLVFLFCI
-29 ASALVSASLWSMTAS
+29 VSALMSASLWSMTAS

-58 TYAGGGNGPDSTSD
+58 TYAGGGNGPETTSD

-80 FGGPNGLRVA
+80 FSGVTGLRVA

-95 FVTDRGRLRV
+95 FVTNRNHLRV

-128 TSNIRFS
+128 TANIRFRR
-135 SLQDVAIHPDGRVF
+135 LQDVAIHPDGRVF
-149 VLDGGSFSGHR
+149 VLDEGLFSGPR
-160 VYVIDPTGSTASVY
+160 VYVIDPTGSTASIY
-174 AGGGI
+174 AGGGSI
-179 FGDFAGSFADGVSTT
+179 GSFADGGSTT
-194 TARFNQPLGMALR
+194 TARFNQPLGMALH

-216 TENHR
+216 TANHR
-221 IRVISADGATVSTY
+221 IRVISADGARVSTY

-246 DADAAEFNRPVSLAF
+246 DADAAEFNGPVSLAF

-274 RRIRVISADGNT
+274 RRIRVISADGNA

-293 GATGETAPDER
+293 GATGETVLGDP

-321 TTDGRILV
+321 TNDGRILV
-329 GDDGSHNIRVISAD
+329 SDDGSHNIRVISAD

-349 YAGVNV
+349 YAG
-355 AASDNIR
+355 ASIVGSNNIR
-362 PSFGINPLNEGYPAA
+362 PFFFSNPLNEGPAA
-377 DAGFRNPQGIAIDA
+377 EAGFRSPRGIAIDA
-391 TGRVFVANRDF
+391 TGRVFVANLDF
-402 NLVSV
+402 SLVSV

-431 SVFSAGVVQSLFSDA
+431 GVFSAGVVQSLFSDA

-457 TSSATAISFAIDSVS
+457 TSSATAVSFAIDSVS

-505 TVISEPLSNY
+505 TVISEPLGNY
-515 PPQFGLS
+515 PPRFGLS

-550 IEQPITYSLRIAP
+550 IEQPITYSLRIDP
-563 NDLSAPFATFAID
+563 NDLLAPFATFAID

-641 GSGVNDF
+641 GSGFNDF

-658 NTPNGIARAADG
+658 SVPRGIARTTDG

-676 TVNHRI
+676 TANHRI

-692 STYAGDGVQN
+692 STYAGDGVEN

-707 TTTAR
+707 STSTAR
-712 FDQPQGIAVA
+712 FDQPQDVALA

-742 DGTTVSTYAGDGV
+742 DGATVSTYAGDGV
-755 AAFADGSTSTASFR
+755 
-769 SPRGIAV
+769 
-776 AADGRLFVADTVNHR
+776 
-791 IRVISADGATVSTY
+791 GA
-805 AGSGN
+805 
-810 TGFFGGGFADGS
+810 FADGS
-822 TTTARFNT
+822 TTTARFRS
-830 PIGIAVAADGRVFV
+830 PLGVALAADGRVFV
-844 ADAINH
+844 ADTINH

-866 GSGNTGFFGGGFAD
+866 GSGFGFANGSTTTARFSFPQSIAVAADGRVFVADSFNQRIRVISADGATVSTYAGDGVDGFAD
-880 GSTTTARFASPAD
+880 GSTTTARFDTPTD
-893 FVVTSDGRVFVADT
+893 VVVASDGRLFVTDT
-907 GNSRIRVISADG
+907 GNRRIRVISADG
-919 ASVSTYAGSGATAQT
+919 ATVSTYAGSGAVAQT
-934 NAPQELQAALDI
+934 NEPQESETALDI
-946 DLGTPQRMTLAPDG
+946 DLSEPRRMTLAPDG
-960 RLFFTDSDSHR
+960 RLFFTDSGSNR
-971 IRVIEVIPSTSE
+971 IRVIEVISSTSE
-983 NFGSVTLGTGFQG
+983 NFGSVTLGAGFQG

-1011 EDNDLTFS
+1011 EANDLSFS

-1034 SGRVTLADSL
+1034 SGRVTLAGSL
-1044 TDTRTGTNTLVIQAQ
+1044 TDTQTGINTLVIQAQ

-1077 DPPTFA
+1077 HPPTFA

-1113 EQTLTYRVFTINL
+1113 EQTLTYSIFTNNL
-1126 LPAELAALVTIAIS
+1126 QSAALAALVSIAIS
-1140 SETGAVTL
+1140 TETGAVTL
-1148 SSVDNAFGEVML
+1148 SSVDNAFGEVRL

-1167 SDTDNI
+1167 SDTDNT
-1173 AQQTFLLRINSV
+1173 AQQTFLLRINNV

-1194 DAAITL
+1194 TAAITL

-1212 SSSDDGDGTNQPL
+1212 SSSDDGDAAIEQTL
-1225 TYSISPASTGFATL
+1225 TYSISPANTGFATL
-1239 AIDAQSGAVTITS
+1239 AIDAQSGSVTITS
-1252 IADGFGSAVIT
+1252 IAEGFGSAVIT
-1263 VTVDDASAINSVA
+1263 VTVDDASATNNVA

-1300 TLNEDFGSNVVDI
+1300 TLNEDFGSNVVGI
-1313 IENVDDGD
+1313 IENADDGD
-1321 GTNQVLSYSVSTNN
+1321 GTNQVLSYSVSSNN

-1347 GTLTLTSIA
+1347 GALTLTSIA

-1373 TNNEATQV
+1373 TNNETTQV

-1398 TTTLRLEED
+1398 TTTLRLKED

-1413 VSVVNPNDGDG
+1413 VSVVNPNDGDV

-1432 YSISPASLG
+1432 YSISPASIG

-1448 ANSGQVILNSVADEN
+1448 ANSGQVILNSVADAN

-1471 ITANDGGAVNNLFSQ
+1471 ITAHDGGAVNNLFSQ
-1486 SFTLEIEPVDDP
+1486 EFTLEIEPVVDP

-1504 VVLSTAVLTLDEDFG
+1504 VMLSTTVLTLDEDFG
-1519 SASITVVSSDDG
+1519 SVSITVVSSDDG
-1531 DGTNQPLTYSVSP
+1531 DDTNQPLTYSISP

-1554 DSNSGAITL
+1554 DSNSGTITL
-1563 SSVDNQFGQATLFVT
+1563 SSVDNQFGQAILFVT

-1583 PEDNLSIIQVVVRA
+1583 PEDNLSVIQVVVRA
-1597 RAVNDVPAFTL
+1597 RAVNDVPTFTL

-1630 DGDNGVQTLSYT
+1630 DGDNGVQTLSYS

-1655 DSASGEVRLSSVLNA
+1655 DSASGEVRLSSVLDA
-1670 IGSAAITVTVD
+1670 IGAAAITVTVD

-1690 TQTFTLTVN
+1690 TQTFTVTVN
-1699 EVNDPPVFALSTAVL
+1699 AVNDPPVFALSTAVL

-1719 FGTNTGISVVSAN
+1719 FGTNTSISVVSAN
-1732 DGDNGDQVI
+1732 DGDNGNQVI
-1741 TYRINPTNTGFATLA
+1741 TYRINSTNTGFATLA
-1756 IDAQTGEVTISSVAN
+1756 IDAQTGAVTISSVAN

-1786 GGDANQS
+1786 GGDTNQS

-1862 SANGATVS
+1862 SADGATVS
-1870 TYPDSSATSTFN
+1870 TYPDSSATSTFT

-1900 GARQILVI
+1900 GARQIWVI

-1933 TAQFIEPV
+1933 TAQFNEPV

-1954 DVGSNQIRVINANG
+1954 DVGNNQIRVINANG
-1968 SAVSTYFVGDGR
+1968 STVSTYFDGEGQ
-1980 FVPNDMSIAADGRI
+1980 FVPNDISIAADGRV

-2068 TLIADTGDLVLDA
+2068 TLIANTGDLVLDA

-2100 NHRIVLVETGN
+2100 NHRVVLVETGN

-2124 PVNANRSITVTA
+2124 PVNANRSVTVTA

-2184 SLGAHTYAELVVTVT
+2184 SLGARTYAELVVTVT
-2199 AAAVEQPGSG
+2199 AAVAQAA
-2209 GGGDSSGGG
+2209 SSGG

-2244 AALRGYRRRVS
+2244 AALRGYRRFT

>member
-1 MHTINIHSSTFNNTL
+1 MM
-16 YSIQKRLVFLLCI
+16 
-29 ASALVSASLWSMTAS
+29 ALHNV
-44 AAAPVALSHILSVQ
+44 
-58 TYAGGGNGPDSTSD
+58 
-72 GASTKTAR
+72 
-80 FGGPNGLRVA
+80 
-90 PDGRL
+90 
-95 FVTDRGRLRV
+95 RV
-105 VSADG
+105 VSANG
-110 STVSTYAGGGS
+110 S
-121 VDVDSAS
+121 
-128 TSNIRFS
+128 
-135 SLQDVAIHPDGRVF
+135 RV
-149 VLDGGSFSGHR
+149 
-160 VYVIDPTGSTASVY
+160 SVY
-174 AGGGI
+174 AG
-179 FGDFAGSFADGVSTT
+179 ANGVT
-194 TARFNQPLGMALR
+194 
-207 SDGRLFIAD
+207 
-216 TENHR
+216 
-221 IRVISADGATVSTY
+221 
-235 AGNGNPGLVDG
+235 PG
-246 DADAAEFNRPVSLAF
+246 
-261 ATDGRLFVGDGDN
+261 
-274 RRIRVISADGNT
+274 
-286 VSTYAGR
+286 
-293 GATGETAPDER
+293 
-304 FPPADSI
+304 
-311 DFFDVAYIAI
+311 
-321 TTDGRILV
+321 
-329 GDDGSHNIRVISAD
+329 NIREEI
-343 GSRISV
+343 G
-349 YAGVNV
+349 
-355 AASDNIR
+355 
-362 PSFGINPLNEGYPAA
+362 PNPLNEGLPAVE
-377 DAGFRNPQGIAIDA
+377 AGFGIPRGIAIDA

-402 NLVSV
+402 GLVSV
-407 IAPSLAVADIPPVQL
+407 IAPSLAVADIPPAQL

-431 SVFSAGVVQSLFSDA
+431 SVISAGVVQSLFSDA

-457 TSSATAISFAIDSVS
+457 TSSAAVSFAIDSIS

-484 ANTQTLVI
+484 ANNTQTLVI

-515 PPQFGLS
+515 PPQFRLS

-563 NDLSAPFATFAID
+563 NDLLAPFATFAID

-641 GSGVNDF
+641 GSGVSDF

-658 NTPNGIARAADG
+658 NAPSGIARTTDG
-670 RLFVAD
+670 RLFIAD
-676 TVNHRI
+676 SDNHRI

-707 TTTAR
+707 TTTANFR
-712 FDQPQGIAVA
+712 APRGVALA
-722 ADGRLFVADES
+722 ADGRLFVADEG
-733 NNRIRVISA
+733 NN
-742 DGTTVSTYAGDGV
+742 
-755 AAFADGSTSTASFR
+755 
-769 SPRGIAV
+769 
-776 AADGRLFVADTVNHR
+776 R

-805 AGSGN
+805 AGDGVQS
-810 TGFFGGGFADGS
+810 FADGS
-822 TTTARFNT
+822 TSTARFVF
-830 PIGIAVAADGRVFV
+830 PSGVAVAADGRVFV
-844 ADAINH
+844 ADTINH

-866 GSGNTGFFGGGFAD
+866 GSGFGFANGSTTTAGFSFPQSIAVAADGRVFVADAGNHRVRVISADGATVSTYAGDGVDGFAD
-880 GSTTTARFASPAD
+880 GSTTTARFDSPTD
-893 FVVTSDGRVFVADT
+893 LVVASDGRLFVADT
-907 GNSRIRVISADG
+907 DNHRIRVISADG
-919 ASVSTYAGSGATAQT
+919 ASVSTYAGSGATAQA
-934 NAPQELQAALDI
+934 NAPQLESETALDI
-946 DLGTPQRMTLAPDG
+946 DLRFPQRMTLAPDG
-960 RLFFTDSDSHR
+960 GLFFTDSGSHR
-971 IRVIEVIPSTSE
+971 IRVIEVVSSTSE
-983 NFGSVTLGTGFQG
+983 NFGSVTLGAGFQG

-1011 EDNDLTFS
+1011 EANDLTFS

-1044 TDTRTGTNTLVIQAQ
+1044 ADTQTGINTLVIQAQ

-1077 DPPTFA
+1077 HAPTFA
-1083 LSASALALDEDFGT
+1083 LSASTLALDEDFGT

-1113 EQTLTYRVFTINL
+1113 EQTLTYSIFTHQ
-1126 LPAELAALVTIAIS
+1126 PAALAALVTIAIS
-1140 SETGAVTL
+1140 TETGAVTL
-1148 SSVDNAFGEVML
+1148 SSVDNAFGEVTL
-1160 TVEVNDS
+1160 TVQVDDS
-1167 SDTDNI
+1167 SDTDNT

-1239 AIDAQSGAVTITS
+1239 AIDAQSGSVTITS
-1252 IADGFGSAVIT
+1252 IAEGFGSAVIT
-1263 VTVDDASAINSVA
+1263 VTVDDASAINNVA

-1300 TLNEDFGSNVVDI
+1300 TLNEDFGSNVVGI
-1313 IENVDDGD
+1313 IENADDGD
-1321 GTNQVLSYSVSTNN
+1321 GTNQVLSYSVSSNN

-1347 GTLTLTSIA
+1347 GRLTLTSIA

-1381 LRLRVLPVNDP
+1381 LRLRVLSVNDP

-1398 TTTLRLEED
+1398 TTTLRLTED

-1413 VSVVNPNDGDG
+1413 VSVVNPNDGD
-1424 DGMEQTLT
+1424 DDMEQTLT
-1432 YSISPASLG
+1432 YSISPVSLG

-1448 ANSGQVILNSVADEN
+1448 ANSGQVILNSVADAN

-1471 ITANDGGAVNNLFSQ
+1471 ITANDGGALNNLFSQ
-1486 SFTLEIEPVDDP
+1486 AFTLEIEPVDDP

-1531 DGTNQPLTYSVSP
+1531 DGTNQPLTYSISP

-1578 VDDSA
+1578 VDDSD

-1597 RAVNDVPAFTL
+1597 RSVNDVPAFTL
-1608 SRTALTLDEDFGS
+1608 SRTALTLDEDFGR

-1655 DSASGEVRLSSVLNA
+1655 DSASGEVRLSSVLDA

-1681 DSSATNNVA
+1681 DSSAANNVA

-1699 EVNDPPVFALSTAVL
+1699 EVNDPPVFALSTTVL

-1719 FGTNTGISVVSAN
+1719 FGTNTSISVVSAN

-1786 GGDANQS
+1786 GGDTNQS

-1813 SVYAGQIGVNALVN
+1813 SVYAGQVGDNALVN

-1862 SANGATVS
+1862 SADGATVS

-1900 GARQILVI
+1900 GAQQILVI

-1913 TVSVYA
+1913 TISVYA
-1919 GSGIAGSENGNSLA
+1919 GSGDAGSENGNSLA
-1933 TAQFIEPV
+1933 TAQFIDPV

-1954 DVGSNQIRVINANG
+1954 DVGSNRIRVINANG
-1968 SAVSTYFVGDGR
+1968 SAVSTYFDGEGR
-1980 FVPNDMSIAADGRI
+1980 FVPNDISIAADGRI

-2061 ARVSTVS
+2061 ARASTVS

-2081 PAGIVVSTDGRS
+2081 PAGIVVSTDGSS

-2124 PVNANRSITVTA
+2124 PVNANRSVSVTA

-2161 TNSLMIRSGSD
+2161 TNSLIIRSGSD

-2184 SLGAHTYAELVVTVT
+2184 SLGAQTYAELVVTVT
-2199 AAAVEQPGSG
+2199 AQPA
-2209 GGGDSSGGG
+2209 SSGGG

>member
-1 MHTINIHSSTFNNTL
+1 MHTVNTHSSTFNNTR
-16 YSIQKRLVFLLCI
+16 YSIQKRLVLLLCI
-29 ASALVSASLWSMTAS
+29 VSALVSASLWSMTAS

-72 GASTKTAR
+72 GASTQTAR
-80 FGGPNGLRVA
+80 FDRPTGLRVA

-95 FVTDRGRLRV
+95 FVTNRNHLRV

-128 TSNIRFS
+128 TSNIRFR
-135 SLQDVAIHPDGRVF
+135 SLQDVAIHPDGRMF
-149 VLDGGSFSGHR
+149 VLDGGERSGHR

-174 AGGGI
+174 AGGGLI
-179 FGDFAGSFADGVSTT
+179 GGSLGSFADGASTT
-194 TARFNQPLGMALR
+194 TARFNRPLGMALH
-207 SDGRLFIAD
+207 SDGRLFITD
-216 TENHR
+216 TANHR

-235 AGNGNPGLVDG
+235 AGNGNPGLLDG
-246 DADAAEFNRPVSLAF
+246 DVDAAEFNGPVSLAF
-261 ATDGRLFVGDGDN
+261 ATDGRLFVGDGNN

-293 GATGETAPDER
+293 GATGETGTDDS

-329 GDDGSHNIRVISAD
+329 SDDGSHNIRVISAD

-349 YAGVNV
+349 YAGAN
-355 AASDNIR
+355 DIGPGNIR
-362 PSFGINPLNEGYPAA
+362 GLATSPLNEGHPAA
-377 DAGFRNPQGIAIDA
+377 VAGFRDPRGIAIDA
-391 TGRVFVANRDF
+391 TGRVFVANSIF

-457 TSSATAISFAIDSVS
+457 TSSATAVSFAIDSVS

-505 TVISEPLSNY
+505 TVISEPLSNNY
-515 PPQFGLS
+515 PPQFRLS

-550 IEQPITYSLRIAP
+550 IEQPITYSLRIDP
-563 NDLSAPFATFAID
+563 NDLLAPFATFAID

-586 ISGVGAFGNITV
+586 ISGAGAFGNITV
-598 RVIADDGSNSHS
+598 RVIADDGSNSRS

-641 GSGVNDF
+641 GSGVSNF

-658 NTPNGIARAADG
+658 NAPGGIARAADG

-676 TVNHRI
+676 T
-682 RVISADGATV
+682 
-692 STYAGDGVQN
+692 
-702 FADGS
+702 F
-707 TTTAR
+707 
-712 FDQPQGIAVA
+712 
-722 ADGRLFVADES
+722 
-733 NNRIRVISA
+733 
-742 DGTTVSTYAGDGV
+742 
-755 AAFADGSTSTASFR
+755 
-769 SPRGIAV
+769 
-776 AADGRLFVADTVNHR
+776 NHR

-810 TGFFGGGFADGS
+810 TGFSGGGFADGS

-830 PIGIAVAADGRVFV
+830 PRGIALAADGRVFVADERNHRIRVISADGATVSTYAGIGFGFANGSTSTARFSFPSDVALAADGSLFVADVFNHRIRVISADGATVSTYAGISAGFANGSTTTARFDRPQGVAVAADGRVFV
-844 ADAINH
+844 ADIRNQ

-866 GSGNTGFFGGGFAD
+866 GSGNTGTFGGGFAD
-880 GSTTTARFASPAD
+880 GSTTTAQFDNPTD
-893 FVVTSDGRVFVADT
+893 VVVTSDGRVFVADT
-907 GNSRIRVISADG
+907 NNSRIRVIRADG
-919 ASVSTYAGSGATAQT
+919 AAVSTYAGSGT
-934 NAPQELQAALDI
+934 NAQINAVQELQAALDI
-946 DLGTPQRMTLAPDG
+946 DLSEPQRMTLAPDG
-960 RLFFTDSDSHR
+960 RLFFTDSGSHR
-971 IRVIEVIPSTSE
+971 IRVIEVVSSTSE
-983 NFGSVTLGTGFQG
+983 NFGSVSLGAGFQG

-1004 QNLFFDA
+1004 QDLFFDA
-1011 EDNDLTFS
+1011 EANDLTFS

-1034 SGRVTLADSL
+1034 SGRVTLAGSL
-1044 TDTRTGTNTLVIQAQ
+1044 TDRQTGINTLVIQAQ
-1059 DLAGSATVTLTI
+1059 DSAGSATVTLTI

-1077 DPPTFA
+1077 HPPTFT
-1083 LSASALALDEDFGT
+1083 LSATTLELNEDFGT

-1113 EQTLTYRVFTINL
+1113 EQTLTYDIFTNNL
-1126 LPAELAALVTIAIS
+1126 QSAALAALVTIAIS
-1140 SETGAVTL
+1140 TETGAVSL
-1148 SSVDNAFGEVML
+1148 SSVDNAFGEVRL
-1160 TVEVNDS
+1160 TVGVNDS
-1167 SDTDNI
+1167 SDTDNT
-1173 AQQTFLLRINSV
+1173 AQQIFLLRINSV

-1200 EEEFSENTSITV
+1200 EEGFSENTSITV

-1239 AIDAQSGAVTITS
+1239 AIDAQSGTVTITS
-1252 IADGFGSAVIT
+1252 IAEGFGSAVIT
-1263 VTVDDASAINSVA
+1263 VTVDDASATNNVA

-1300 TLNEDFGSNVVDI
+1300 TLNEDFVSNVVGI
-1313 IENVDDGD
+1313 IENADDGD

-1347 GTLTLTSIA
+1347 GTVTLTSIA

-1373 TNNEATQV
+1373 TNNQATQV

-1398 TTTLRLEED
+1398 TTTLRLDED
-1407 FTQAIT
+1407 FAQAIT
-1413 VSVVNPNDGDG
+1413 VSVVNPNDGD

-1432 YSISPASLG
+1432 YSISPVSLG
-1441 VVAISFD
+1441 VVDISFD
-1448 ANSGQVILNSVADEN
+1448 ANSGQVILNSVADAN
-1463 SINPILFE
+1463 SITPILFE

-1486 SFTLEIEPVDDP
+1486 SFTLEIEPVDEP

-1531 DGTNQPLTYSVSP
+1531 DGTNQPLTYSISTT
-1544 NNIGFATISI
+1544 NIGFATISI

-1578 VDDSA
+1578 VDDSD
-1583 PEDNLSIIQVVVRA
+1583 PEDNLSIIQVVVEA
-1597 RAVNDVPAFTL
+1597 RAVNDVPTFTL

-1642 ISTMNVGFATLTI
+1642 ISTMNVAFATLTI
-1655 DSASGEVRLSSVLNA
+1655 DSASGEVRLSSVPNA
-1670 IGSAAITVTVD
+1670 IGSATITVTVD
-1681 DSSATNNVA
+1681 DASATNNVA

-1732 DGDNGDQVI
+1732 DGDNGDQEI
-1741 TYRINPTNTGFATLA
+1741 TYSINSTNTGFATLA

-1786 GGDANQS
+1786 GGNTNQS

-1862 SANGATVS
+1862 SADGATVS

-1900 GARQILVI
+1900 GERQILVI

-1933 TAQFIEPV
+1933 TAQFSEPV

-1954 DVGSNQIRVINANG
+1954 DVGNNQIRVINADG
-1968 SAVSTYFVGDGR
+1968 SAVSTYFDGDGQ
-1980 FVPNDMSIAADGRI
+1980 FVPNDISIAADGRV
-1994 FVADTDNNRIAV
+1994 FVADTDNNRVAV
-2006 INAAGTAVANYAG
+2006 INAARAAARTVTNYAG

-2061 ARVSTVS
+2061 ARASTVS
-2068 TLIADTGDLVLDA
+2068 TLIANTGDLVLDA
-2081 PAGIVVSTDGRS
+2081 PAGVVVSTDGSS

-2124 PVNANRSITVTA
+2124 PVNANRSISVTA

-2161 TNSLMIRSGSD
+2161 TNSLMILSGSD

-2199 AAAVEQPGSG
+2199 DAVEQPGSGG

-2218 GGGGCSL
+2218 GGGCSL
-2225 QSESGAID
+2225 QSESSAID

-2244 AALRGYRRRVS
+2244 AALRGYRRST

>member
-29 ASALVSASLWSMTAS
+29 VSALMSASLWSMTAS

-72 GASTKTAR
+72 GDSTQTAR

-95 FVTDRGRLRV
+95 FVTDRRRLRV

-128 TSNIRFS
+128 TSNIRFRN
-135 SLQDVAIHPDGRVF
+135 LQDVAIHPDGRVF
-149 VLDGGSFSGHR
+149 VLDGSSLSGHR

-174 AGGGI
+174 AGGGSI
-179 FGDFAGSFADGVSTT
+179 GSFAGSFADGASIT
-194 TARFNQPLGMALR
+194 TARFDRPLGMALR

-216 TENHR
+216 TDNHR

-246 DADAAEFNRPVSLAF
+246 DADAAEFNGPVSLAF

-293 GATGETAPDER
+293 GATGETGEGTQ

-329 GDDGSHNIRVISAD
+329 SDDGSHNIRVISAD
-343 GSRISV
+343 GSRVSV
-349 YAGVNV
+349 YAGANGVGPG
-355 AASDNIR
+355 NIR
-362 PSFGINPLNEGYPAA
+362 PFFFSNPLNEGFPAA
-377 DAGFRNPQGIAIDA
+377 VAGFRSPQGIAIDA
-391 TGRVFVANRDF
+391 TGRVFVANSNF

-407 IAPSLAVADIPPVQL
+407 IAPSLAVADIPPAQL

-457 TSSATAISFAIDSVS
+457 TSSATAVSFAIDSIS
-472 GAITYLQPTEAL
+472 GAITYPQPTEAL
-484 ANTQTLVI
+484 PNTQTLVI

-515 PPQFGLS
+515 PPQFRLS

-550 IEQPITYSLRIAP
+550 IEQPITYSLRIDP
-563 NDLSAPFATFAID
+563 NDLLAPFATFAID

-586 ISGVGAFGNITV
+586 ISGAGAFGNITV

-610 ESEQSFTLTVTQV
+610 EFEQSFTLTVTQV

-641 GSGVNDF
+641 GSGVSNF

-658 NTPNGIARAADG
+658 NTPSGIARAADG

-676 TVNHRI
+676 T
-682 RVISADGATV
+682 
-692 STYAGDGVQN
+692 
-702 FADGS
+702 F
-707 TTTAR
+707 
-712 FDQPQGIAVA
+712 
-722 ADGRLFVADES
+722 
-733 NNRIRVISA
+733 
-742 DGTTVSTYAGDGV
+742 
-755 AAFADGSTSTASFR
+755 
-769 SPRGIAV
+769 
-776 AADGRLFVADTVNHR
+776 NHR

-810 TGFFGGGFADGS
+810 TGFSGGGFADGS
-822 TTTARFNT
+822 ISTASFSQPQGVALTADGRLFVADEGNQRIRVISADGATVSTYAGSGVFGFADGSTSTARFDS
-830 PIGIAVAADGRVFV
+830 PPGIALAADGRLFV
-844 ADAINH
+844 ADGFFNH

-866 GSGNTGFFGGGFAD
+866 GDGVEGFADGSATTTARFDTPQGVAVAADGRVFVADSVNQRIRVISADGATVSTYAGDGVDGFAD
-880 GSTTTARFASPAD
+880 GSTTTARFDSPTD
-893 FVVTSDGRVFVADT
+893 VVVASDGRVFVTDT
-907 GNSRIRVISADG
+907 GNSLIRVISADG
-919 ASVSTYAGSGATAQT
+919 ASVSTYAGSGATAQA
-934 NAPQELQAALDI
+934 NEPQALQAALDI
-946 DLGTPQRMTLAPDG
+946 NLSEPRRMTLAPDG
-960 RLFFTDSDSHR
+960 RLFFTDSGNHR
-971 IRVIEVIPSTSE
+971 IHVIEVISSTSE
-983 NFGSVTLGTGFQG
+983 NFGSVTLGAGFQG

-1011 EDNDLTFS
+1011 EANDLTFS

-1044 TDTRTGTNTLVIQAQ
+1044 TDTHTGINTLVIQAQ

-1071 VVEEVN
+1071 VVEEAN
-1077 DPPTFA
+1077 QPPTFA
-1083 LSASALALDEDFGT
+1083 LPASTLALDEDFGT

-1113 EQTLTYRVFTINL
+1113 EQTLTYSIFTNNL
-1126 LPAELAALVTIAIS
+1126 QPAALAALVSIAIS
-1140 SETGAVTL
+1140 TETGAVTL
-1148 SSVDNAFGEVML
+1148 SSVDNAFGEVTL
-1160 TVEVNDS
+1160 TVQVDDS
-1167 SDTDNI
+1167 SDTDNT

-1212 SSSDDGDGTNQPL
+1212 SSSDDGDGSNQPL
-1225 TYSISPASTGFATL
+1225 TYGISPASTGFATL
-1239 AIDAQSGAVTITS
+1239 AIDAQSGTVTINS

-1263 VTVDDASAINSVA
+1263 VTVDDASATNNVA

-1300 TLNEDFGSNVVDI
+1300 TLNEDFGSNVVGI
-1313 IENVDDGD
+1313 IENADDGD

-1398 TTTLRLEED
+1398 TTTLRLTED
-1407 FTQAIT
+1407 FAQAIT
-1413 VSVVNPNDGDG
+1413 VSVVNPNDGDD

-1448 ANSGQVILNSVADEN
+1448 ANSGQVILNSVADAN

-1471 ITANDGGAVNNLFSQ
+1471 ITANDGGALNNLFSQ
-1486 SFTLEIEPVDDP
+1486 AFTLEIEPVDDQ
-1498 GNDPPN
+1498 GRNDPPN

-1519 SASITVVSSDDG
+1519 SASITVVSSNDG
-1531 DGTNQPLTYSVSP
+1531 DGTNQPLTYSISP

-1578 VDDSA
+1578 VDDSD

-1655 DSASGEVRLSSVLNA
+1655 DSASGEVRLSSVLDA

-1681 DSSATNNVA
+1681 DSSAANNVA

-1732 DGDNGDQVI
+1732 DGDNGDQMI

-1862 SANGATVS
+1862 SADGATVS

-1913 TVSVYA
+1913 TISVYA
-1919 GSGIAGSENGNSLA
+1919 GSGISGSENGNSLA

-1954 DVGSNQIRVINANG
+1954 DVGSNRIRVINAN
-1968 SAVSTYFVGDGR
+1968 SSTVSTYFDGEGR
-1980 FVPNDMSIAADGRI
+1980 FVPNDISIAADGRI

-2199 AAAVEQPGSG
+2199 DAAVEQPGSG
-2209 GGGDSSGGG
+2209 GGGDSSGG

>member
-1 MHTINIHSSTFNNTL
+1 MHTINIHSNTQSNTFNNTL
-16 YSIQKRLVFLLCI
+16 YSNQKRLVLLFCI
-29 ASALVSASLWSMTAS
+29 VSALVSASLWSMTAS
-44 AAAPVALSHILSVQ
+44 AAAPVALSHILTVH
-58 TYAGGGNGPDSTSD
+58 TYAGGGNGPDVPAD
-72 GASTKTAR
+72 GNSTKTAQFER
-80 FGGPNGLRVA
+80 PTGLRVA

-95 FVTDRGRLRV
+95 FIADRGHLRV

-128 TSNIRFS
+128 TANIRFR
-135 SLQDVAIHPDGRVF
+135 SLRDVAIHPDGRVF
-149 VLDGGSFSGHR
+149 VLDGGFFSGHR

-174 AGGGI
+174 AGGGSI
-179 FGDFAGSFADGVSTT
+179 GSAGSFADGASTT
-194 TARFNQPLGMALR
+194 TARFNRPFGMALR

-216 TENHR
+216 TDNHR

-246 DADAAEFNRPVSLAF
+246 DADAAEFNGPVSLAF
-261 ATDGRLFVGDGDN
+261 ATDGRLFVGDGAN

-293 GATGETAPDER
+293 GATGETAVESQ

-329 GDDGSHNIRVISAD
+329 SDDGSYNIRVISAD

-349 YAGVNV
+349 YAGANGVG
-355 AASDNIR
+355 SGNIR
-362 PSFGINPLNEGYPAA
+362 VDVGINPLNVGLPAA

-402 NLVSV
+402 ALVSV
-407 IAPSLAVADIPPVQL
+407 IAPSLAVADIPPAQL
-422 SAAQQVRGA
+422 SPAQQVRGA
-431 SVFSAGVVQSLFSDA
+431 SLFSAGVVQSLFSDA

-457 TSSATAISFAIDSVS
+457 TSSAAVSFAIDSVS
-472 GAITYLQPTEAL
+472 GAITYPQPTEAL

-515 PPQFGLS
+515 PPQFRLS

-550 IEQPITYSLRIAP
+550 IEQPITYSLRIDP
-563 NDLSAPFATFAID
+563 NDLAPFATFAID

-586 ISGVGAFGNITV
+586 ISGAGAFGNITV

-641 GSGVNDF
+641 GSGVSNF

-658 NTPNGIARAADG
+658 NRPSGIARAADG
-670 RLFVAD
+670 RLFIADTDNHRIRVISADGATVSTYAGSGSGFANGSATTTARFDTPRGIALAADGRLFVAD
-676 TVNHRI
+676 ELNHRIRVISADGATVSTYAGDGFAAFADGSTTTARFDSPTDLVVASDGRLFVADSFNNRIRVISADGATVSTYAGSGFGFANGSTTTARFDTPQGVALAADGRVFVTDQFNHRI

-707 TTTAR
+707 TSTAR
-712 FDQPQGIAVA
+712 FRSPRGVALA
-722 ADGRLFVADES
+722 ADGRLFV
-733 NNRIRVISA
+733 
-742 DGTTVSTYAGDGV
+742 T
-755 AAFADGSTSTASFR
+755 
-769 SPRGIAV
+769 
-776 AADGRLFVADTVNHR
+776 DTDNH
-791 IRVISADGATVSTY
+791 
-805 AGSGN
+805 
-810 TGFFGGGFADGS
+810 
-822 TTTARFNT
+822 
-830 PIGIAVAADGRVFV
+830 
-844 ADAINH
+844 
-850 RIRVISADG
+850 
-859 ATVSTYA
+859 
-866 GSGNTGFFGGGFAD
+866 
-880 GSTTTARFASPAD
+880 
-893 FVVTSDGRVFVADT
+893 
-907 GNSRIRVISADG
+907 RIRVISADG
-919 ASVSTYAGSGATAQT
+919 ASVSTYAGSGATAQA
-934 NAPQELQAALDI
+934 NEPQALQAALDI
-946 DLGTPQRMTLAPDG
+946 DLRSPRRMTLAPDG
-960 RLFFTDSDSHR
+960 RLFFTDSNNHR
-971 IRVIEVIPSTSE
+971 IRVIEVVSSASE
-983 NFGSVTLGTGFQG
+983 NFGFVTLGTGFQG

-1011 EDNDLTFS
+1011 EANDLTFS

-1044 TDTRTGTNTLVIQAQ
+1044 TDTQTGINTLVIQAQ

-1077 DPPTFA
+1077 QPPTFT
-1083 LSASALALDEDFGT
+1083 LSASTLALDEDFGT

-1113 EQTLTYRVFTINL
+1113 EQILTYSIFTNDL
-1126 LPAELAALVTIAIS
+1126 QPAALAALVTIAIS
-1140 SETGAVTL
+1140 TETGAVTL
-1148 SSVDNAFGEVML
+1148 SSVDNAFGEVRL
-1160 TVEVNDS
+1160 TVQVNDS

-1173 AQQTFLLRINSV
+1173 ARQTVLLRINSV

-1212 SSSDDGDGTNQPL
+1212 SSSDDGDGSNQPL

-1252 IADGFGSAVIT
+1252 IAEGFGSAVIT
-1263 VTVDDASAINSVA
+1263 VTVDDASATNNVA

-1300 TLNEDFGSNVVDI
+1300 TLNEDFGSNVVAI
-1313 IENVDDGD
+1313 IENADDGD

-1335 VGFSTLTINPQS
+1335 VGFTRLTINPQS

-1373 TNNEATQV
+1373 TNNETTQV

-1398 TTTLRLEED
+1398 TTTLRLTED

-1413 VSVVNPNDGDG
+1413 VSVLNPNDGDV

-1448 ANSGQVILNSVADEN
+1448 ANSGQVILNSVADAN

-1486 SFTLEIEPVDDP
+1486 PFTLEIQPVDDS

-1531 DGTNQPLTYSVSP
+1531 DGTNQPLTYSISP

-1554 DSNSGAITL
+1554 DSNSGTITL

-1583 PEDNLSIIQVVVRA
+1583 PEDNLSIIPVVVRA

-1681 DSSATNNVA
+1681 DSSAANNVA

-1719 FGTNTGISVVSAN
+1719 FGVNTSISVVSAN

-1756 IDAQTGEVTISSVAN
+1756 IDAQTGEVTITSVAN

-1862 SANGATVS
+1862 SADGATVS

-1900 GARQILVI
+1900 GARRILVI
-1908 SADGS
+1908 SADAS
-1913 TVSVYA
+1913 TISVYA
-1919 GSGIAGSENGNSLA
+1919 GSGISGSENGNSLA

-1941 SLAVAEDGRLFIG
+1941 SLAVTEDGRLFIG
-1954 DVGSNQIRVINANG
+1954 DVGSNRIRVINAN
-1968 SAVSTYFVGDGR
+1968 SSTVSTYFNGDGR
-1980 FVPNDMSIAADGRI
+1980 FVPNDINIAADGRI

-2061 ARVSTVS
+2061 ARASTVS

-2081 PAGIVVSTDGRS
+2081 PAGIVVSTDGSS

-2124 PVNANRSITVTA
+2124 PVNANRSISVTA

-2199 AAAVEQPGSG
+2199 DAVAQPASS
-2209 GGGDSSGGG
+2209 SSGGG

-2225 QSESGAID
+2225 QSATNHPID
-2233 WTLWLLALLSL
+2233 TTLWWLLLLSL
-2244 AALRGYRRRVS
+2244 ALLTVRAYTTRRPQKNL

>member
-1 MHTINIHSSTFNNTL
+1 MHTTNTHSSTFNNTR
-16 YSIQKRLVFLLCI
+16 YSIQKRLVLLLCI
-29 ASALVSASLWSMTAS
+29 VSALVSASLWSMTAS
-44 AAAPVALSHILSVQ
+44 AAAPVAVSHILSVQ

-72 GASTKTAR
+72 GASTQTAR
-80 FGGPNGLRVA
+80 FDIPTGLTVA

-128 TSNIRFS
+128 TSNIRFR

-149 VLDGGSFSGHR
+149 VLDGAFFSGHR

-174 AGGGI
+174 AGGGPI
-179 FGDFAGSFADGVSTT
+179 GGFAGSFADGASTT
-194 TARFNQPLGMALR
+194 TARFDRPLGMALH

-216 TENHR
+216 TDNHR

-246 DADAAEFNRPVSLAF
+246 DVDAAEFNGPVSLAF

-293 GATGETAPDER
+293 GATGETAVESR

-321 TTDGRILV
+321 TTDGRIIV
-329 GDDGSHNIRVISAD
+329 GDDGSYNIRVISAD
-343 GSRISV
+343 SSRVSV
-349 YAGVNV
+349 YAGANDIN
-355 AASDNIR
+355 SDNSR
-362 PSFGINPLNEGYPAA
+362 VPLGNNPLNEGHPAA

-407 IAPSLAVADIPPVQL
+407 IAPSLAVADIPPAQL

-431 SVFSAGVVQSLFSDA
+431 SVISAGVVQSLFSDA

-457 TSSATAISFAIDSVS
+457 TSSAAAVSFAIDSVS

-515 PPQFGLS
+515 PPQFRLS

-527 RAEGFADPITITIN
+527 RAEGFADPITITIK

-550 IEQPITYSLRIAP
+550 TEQPIRYSLRIDP
-563 NDLSAPFATFAID
+563 NDLLAPFATFAID

-586 ISGVGAFGNITV
+586 ISGAGAFGNITV
-598 RVIADDGSNSHS
+598 RVIADDGSNSRS

-658 NTPNGIARAADG
+658 NRPGGIARTADG
-670 RLFVAD
+670 RFFVAD
-676 TVNHRI
+676 AGNHRI

-692 STYAGDGVQN
+692 STYAGEGVEN

-707 TTTAR
+707 TSTAR
-712 FDQPQGIAVA
+712 FRSPRGIALA
-722 ADGRLFVADES
+722 ADGRLFVADE
-733 NNRIRVISA
+733 R
-742 DGTTVSTYAGDGV
+742 
-755 AAFADGSTSTASFR
+755 
-769 SPRGIAV
+769 
-776 AADGRLFVADTVNHR
+776 NHR

-805 AGSGN
+805 ASSG
-810 TGFFGGGFADGS
+810 FGFANGSTSTARFSFPTGVALAADGSLFVADSLNHRIRVISANGATVSTYAGSASGFANGS
-822 TTTARFNT
+822 TTTARFRS
-830 PIGIAVAADGRVFV
+830 PRGIALAADGRVFV
-844 ADAINH
+844 ADTENQ

-859 ATVSTYA
+859 ATISTYA
-866 GSGNTGFFGGGFAD
+866 GDGVEGFAD
-880 GSTTTARFASPAD
+880 GSTSTAQFDTPTD
-893 FVVTSDGRVFVADT
+893 VVVTSDGRVFVTDT
-907 GNSRIRVISADG
+907 GNNRIRVISADG
-919 ASVSTYAGSGATAQT
+919 AAVSTYAGSGVTAQT
-934 NAPQELQAALDI
+934 NAPQESQTALDI
-946 DLGTPQRMTLAPDG
+946 DLGAPQRMTLAPDG
-960 RLFFTDSDSHR
+960 RLFFTGSSSHR
-971 IRVIEVIPSTSE
+971 IRVIEVISSTSE
-983 NFGSVTLGTGFQG
+983 NFGSVSLGAGFQG
-996 AGTRVISA
+996 AGTRVIGA

-1011 EDNDLTFS
+1011 ENNDLTFS

-1034 SGRVTLADSL
+1034 SGRVTLAGSL
-1044 TDTRTGTNTLVIQAQ
+1044 TDRQTGINTLVIQAQ
-1059 DLAGSATVTLTI
+1059 DSAGSATVTLTI

-1077 DPPTFA
+1077 HPPTFT
-1083 LSASALALDEDFGT
+1083 LSASTLELDEDFGT

-1113 EQTLTYRVFTINL
+1113 EQPLTYSIFTNNL
-1126 LPAELAALVTIAIS
+1126 QSAALAALVTIAIS
-1140 SETGAVTL
+1140 PETGAVTL
-1148 SSVDNAFGEVML
+1148 SSVDNAFGEVTL
-1160 TVEVNDS
+1160 TVVANDS
-1167 SDTDNI
+1167 SDTDNT

-1200 EEEFSENTSITV
+1200 EEGFSENTSITV
-1212 SSSDDGDGTNQPL
+1212 SSSDDGDGTNQSL

-1239 AIDAQSGAVTITS
+1239 AIDAQSGTVTITS
-1252 IADGFGSAVIT
+1252 IAEGFGSAVIT
-1263 VTVDDASAINSVA
+1263 VTVDDASATNNVA

-1290 PNLTLSTNVL
+1290 PNFTLSTNVL
-1300 TLNEDFGSNVVDI
+1300 TLNEDFGSNVVGI
-1313 IENVDDGD
+1313 IENADDGD

-1347 GTLTLTSIA
+1347 GTVTLTSIA

-1398 TTTLRLEED
+1398 TTTLSLEED
-1407 FTQAIT
+1407 FAQAIT
-1413 VSVVNPNDGDG
+1413 VSVVNPNDGDD

-1432 YSISPASLG
+1432 YSISPASSEL
-1441 VVAISFD
+1441 VAISFD
-1448 ANSGQVILNSVADEN
+1448 ANSGQVILNSVADAN
-1463 SINPILFE
+1463 SINPIFFE
-1471 ITANDGGAVNNLFSQ
+1471 ITAHDGGAVNNLFSQ
-1486 SFTLEIEPVDDP
+1486 SFTLEIEPVDEP

-1519 SASITVVSSDDG
+1519 SVSITVVSSDDG

-1583 PEDNLSIIQVVVRA
+1583 PEDNLSVIQVIVEA

-1642 ISTMNVGFATLTI
+1642 ISTMNVAFATLTI
-1655 DSASGEVRLSSVLNA
+1655 DSASGEVRLSSVPNA
-1670 IGSAAITVTVD
+1670 IGSATITVTVD
-1681 DSSATNNVA
+1681 DASATNNVA

-1699 EVNDPPVFALSTAVL
+1699 AVNDPPVFALSTAVL

-1719 FGTNTGISVVSAN
+1719 FGTNTNISVVSAN
-1732 DGDNGDQVI
+1732 DGDNGDQEI

-1786 GGDANQS
+1786 GGNTNQS

-1813 SVYAGQIGVNALVN
+1813 SVYAGQAGDNALVN

-1862 SANGATVS
+1862 SADGATVS
-1870 TYPDSSATSTFN
+1870 TYPDSSATSTFT

-1900 GARQILVI
+1900 GERQILVI

-1933 TAQFIEPV
+1933 TAQFSEPV

-1954 DVGSNQIRVINANG
+1954 DVGNNQIRVINADG
-1968 SAVSTYFVGDGR
+1968 SAVSTYFDGDGQ
-1980 FVPNDMSIAADGRI
+1980 FVPNDISIAADGRV
-1994 FVADTDNNRIAV
+1994 FVADTDNNRVAV
-2006 INAAGTAVANYAG
+2006 INAARAAARTVTNYAG

-2061 ARVSTVS
+2061 ARASTVS

-2081 PAGIVVSTDGRS
+2081 PAGIVVSTDGSS

-2124 PVNANRSITVTA
+2124 PVNANRSISVTA

-2161 TNSLMIRSGSD
+2161 TNSLMILSGSD

-2199 AAAVEQPGSG
+2199 AAAVAQPGSG
-2209 GGGDSSGGG
+2209 GGGG

-2233 WTLWLLALLSL
+2233 WTLWLLVLLSL
-2244 AALRGYRRRVS
+2244 AALRGYRRST